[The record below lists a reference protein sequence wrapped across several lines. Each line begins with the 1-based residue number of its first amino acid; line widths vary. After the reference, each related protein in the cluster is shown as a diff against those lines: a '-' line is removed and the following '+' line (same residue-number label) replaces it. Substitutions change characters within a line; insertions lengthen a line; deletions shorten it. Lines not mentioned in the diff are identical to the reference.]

1 MAKGDTGIN
10 IARAFVEIVPSTKG
24 VGKAICDAFNNA
36 NNSVSQ
42 KGSES
47 GKKYAVGF
55 NQNVSKIG
63 SNIAQ
68 KLTSAN
74 STVIQKGSQAGTGY
88 ASTFS
93 QKAAGIGGKIQQA
106 LNSMAS
112 HAQKSGENAGSG
124 FAKGFGL
131 KMGMISGI
139 AQSVTSKIIGAF
151 GGITSEIM
159 SASDSAQKF
168 GATLQFAGVS
178 NKQIK
183 ELTKS
188 TQTYADK
195 TVYDLEDIRSTTAQL
210 ASNGVKGYDKL
221 AEAAGN
227 LNAIAGGNKETFKS
241 VAMVLTQTAGAGKLT
256 ADNWRQ
262 LSQAIPGAS
271 GKIQEQLKKNGVYTG
286 NFADAMRQGKIT
298 SEAFN
303 QALLDLGFNDVAVKA
318 AQSTVTIE
326 GAWGNLQASVVKA
339 GMVIFDSIK
348 GPTTQAMS
356 AIADAISDLTNSIQ
370 APLSAAIS
378 GAIDWFGKL
387 FAAMQNVGVF
397 ESFKAIWQSLCD
409 IFKEVFSIVGGWGA
423 LFPPESLSAALK
435 GVLDALNGALQVVKF
450 LTPALSPLIAAWAG
464 YAIAVKAAQIATSG
478 WSSVTKIA
486 TAAQAAFNVVMSMNP
501 IGAVVLALAALTGI
515 LVWFFTQTETGK
527 KVWQALCEGFS
538 QFIGGIGPAL
548 GIMWNGI
555 ISGFQGFINICSN
568 VCKAVQGVIQS
579 IVGTLSPIIST
590 VLGAIGAAF
599 GQLAQIIG
607 SAFAALPA
615 LFSQLGEALQGLW
628 NTISSIVEPLFE
640 QLAKII
646 GPTFSEFPALF
657 SQLGEALQDLWN
669 IFSTVLGAIGAA
681 FGQLAQIIESAFGQ
695 LAQIIGSAFAA
706 LPVLFSKLGAILQ
719 GVWNIVSNVAK
730 ALSIALLQPIQAVW
744 NFLQTVFSAVGQA
757 IQLVWQ
763 ALQPLINAIGT
774 LIPTAINIM
783 APLLQGAFSII
794 CTVFQTLGNIIAAVL
809 IPAFNAIIPI
819 VCAVAQTVG
828 GVLLAAFQA
837 IVGVI
842 QGVIQVFTGIIQF
855 IAGVFIGNWN
865 KCWQGIQNI
874 FGSIWTAIKSIVTG
888 VWNAISSLIQGGLQV
903 IQTVWNTVW
912 NAIKGI
918 GEAIWNGIKA
928 IIQTTLN
935 TISNVWNACWNGV
948 KSYFGTIWD
957 GIKNG
962 AKAGIDAVF
971 RFVTGLK
978 DRILG
983 FFSNAGQWLLNAG
996 RAILD
1001 GLLAG
1006 LRHAWQSV
1014 CNFVGGIGSWI
1025 AKHKGPISYDK
1036 KLLIPAGNA
1045 IMQGFSKGLGNSWQD
1060 VQKQVAGFTKQSG
1073 NWFNDSNAIRL
1084 KTTVAPPDGGWN
1096 AQQNQIAKVAA
1107 NYEVDASRTG
1117 LTKQDLYDAFDG
1129 VMSQGVALKLNGR
1142 GGEVMAGIL
1151 AKPMNNELNK
1161 MATLGR

>member
-1 MAKGDTGIN
+1 MARGDTGIN

-55 NQNVSKIG
+55 NQNISKIG

-74 STVIQKGSQAGTGY
+74 STVIRKGSQAGTGY

-93 QKAAGIGGKIQQA
+93 QKAAGIGSKLKQA
-106 LNSMAS
+106 FISIAS
-112 HAQKSGENAGSG
+112 RAQKSGENAGSG

-131 KMGMISGI
+131 KMGLISGI
-139 AQSVTSKIIGAF
+139 AQSVTSNILSAF
-151 GGITSEIM
+151 SGITSEIM
-159 SASDSAQKF
+159 NASDSAQKF
-168 GATLQFAGVS
+168 GATLQFAGAS
-178 NKQIK
+178 SKQIK

-286 NFADAMRQGKIT
+286 NFADAMRKGKIT

-356 AIADAISDLTNSIQ
+356 ALADAISNLTNSMQ

-378 GAIDWFGKL
+378 GVVGWFEKL

-409 IFKEVFSIVGGWGA
+409 IFKEVFNIAGGTWGA
-423 LFPPESLSAALK
+423 LFPPEALAAAIK
-435 GVLDALNGALQVVKF
+435 FICDVLNGVLQVVKA
-450 LTPALSPLIAAWAG
+450 LVPAIMPVIAAWAT
-464 YAIAVKAAQIATSG
+464 YKTAVA
-478 WSSVTKIA
+478 IA
-486 TAAQAAFNVVMSMNP
+486 TAAQTLFNFVMTMNP
-501 IGAVVLALAALTGI
+501 LGLVAVAIGAVVAALI
-515 LVWFFTQTETGK
+515 YFFTQTEQGRQM
-527 KVWQALCEGFS
+527 WQSLCDGFNDFM
-538 QFIGGIGPAL
+538 Q
-548 GIMWNGI
+548 
-555 ISGFQGFINICSN
+555 
-568 VCKAVQGVIQS
+568 
-579 IVGTLSPIIST
+579 
-590 VLGAIGAAF
+590 
-599 GQLAQIIG
+599 
-607 SAFAALPA
+607 
-615 LFSQLGEALQGLW
+615 
-628 NTISSIVEPLFE
+628 TISPS
-640 QLAKII
+640 
-646 GPTFSEFPALF
+646 
-657 SQLGEALQDLWN
+657 LQDAWN
-669 IFSTVLGAIGAA
+669 S
-681 FGQLAQIIESAFGQ
+681 
-695 LAQIIGSAFAA
+695 FADTLNDYTHTI
-706 LPVLFSKLGAILQ
+706 LPPLQ
-719 GVWNIVSNVAK
+719 DAWNS
-730 ALSIALLQPIQAVW
+730 LLD
-744 NFLQTVFSAVGQA
+744 LYK
-757 IQLVWQ
+757 
-763 ALQPLINAIGT
+763 ALQPVTGA
-774 LIPTAINIM
+774 
-783 APLLQGAFSII
+783 LQEAMMCLARVLGE
-794 CTVFQTLGNIIAAVL
+794 TLGPVFSTIGDLVKGL
-809 IPAFNAIIPI
+809 I
-819 VCAVAQTVG
+819 QTFSG
-828 GVLLAAFQA
+828 LCEFLSG
-837 IVGVI
+837 
-842 QGVIQVFTGIIQF
+842 VFTGD
-855 IAGVFIGNWN
+855 WS
-865 KCWQGIQNI
+865 KCWKGVQDIFSASWNANISFFNGVWKGIQNLFRDGLNNI
-874 FGSIWTAIKSIVTG
+874 SNIWNSS
-888 VWNAISSLIQGGLQV
+888 WNSISSFFS
-903 IQTVWNTVW
+903 N
-912 NAIKGI
+912 
-918 GEAIWNGIKA
+918 IWN
-928 IIQTTLN
+928 
-935 TISNVWNACWNGV
+935 
-948 KSYFGTIWD
+948 

-962 AKAGIDAVF
+962 AKAGVDAVF
-971 RFVTGLK
+971 RFVAGIK

-983 FFSNAGQWLLNAG
+983 FFSGAGRWLWNAGK
-996 RAILD
+996 AILD
-1001 GLLAG
+1001 GLLKG
-1006 LRHAWQSV
+1006 LKGAFDGVSK
-1014 CNFVGGIGSWI
+1014 FVGGIGDWI
-1025 AKHKGPISYDK
+1025 VRHKGPISYDK
-1036 KLLIPAGNA
+1036 KMLIPAGNA
-1045 IMQGFSKGLGNSWQD
+1045 IMQGFSKGLGESWQG

-1073 NWFNDSNAIRL
+1073 TWFNDANAIRL
-1084 KTTVAPPDGGWN
+1084 RTTVMSPDGGWN

-1129 VMSQGVALKLNGR
+1129 VMSQGVSLKLNGR

-1151 AKPMNNELNK
+1151 AKPMNNELSK

>member
-139 AQSVTSKIIGAF
+139 AQSVTSKILGAF

-286 NFADAMRQGKIT
+286 NFADAMREGKIT

-303 QALLDLGFNDVAVKA
+303 KALLDLGFNDVAVKA

-356 AIADAISDLTNSIQ
+356 AIADAISDLTNSMQ

-378 GAIDWFGKL
+378 GVIDWFGKL

-423 LFPPESLSAALK
+423 LFPPETLAVAIK
-435 GVLDALNGALQVVKF
+435 FICDVLNGVLQVVKA
-450 LTPALSPLIAAWAG
+450 LAPAIMPVIAAWAA
-464 YAIAVKAAQIATSG
+464 YKTAVA
-478 WSSVTKIA
+478 IA
-486 TAAQAAFNVVMSMNP
+486 TAVQTVFNAVMAMNP
-501 IGAVVLALAALTGI
+501 LGLIVIAIGAVVAALAY
-515 LVWFFTQTETGK
+515 FFTQTEQGRQM
-527 KVWQALCEGFS
+527 WQSLCDGFNDFT
-538 QFIGGIGPAL
+538 QTILPPLQDAWNAFAGTLNDFMQTILPFLQNA
-548 GIMWNGI
+548 WNG
-555 ISGFQGFINICSN
+555 FLDL
-568 VCKAVQGVIQS
+568 CK
-579 IVGTLSPIIST
+579 
-590 VLGAIGAAF
+590 
-599 GQLAQIIG
+599 
-607 SAFAALPA
+607 
-615 LFSQLGEALQGLW
+615 
-628 NTISSIVEPLFE
+628 
-640 QLAKII
+640 
-646 GPTFSEFPALF
+646 
-657 SQLGEALQDLWN
+657 
-669 IFSTVLGAIGAA
+669 
-681 FGQLAQIIESAFGQ
+681 
-695 LAQIIGSAFAA
+695 
-706 LPVLFSKLGAILQ
+706 
-719 GVWNIVSNVAK
+719 
-730 ALSIALLQPIQAVW
+730 
-744 NFLQTVFSAVGQA
+744 
-757 IQLVWQ
+757 
-763 ALQPLINAIGT
+763 ALQPVTDALKDS
-774 LIPTAINIM
+774 L
-783 APLLQGAFSII
+783 GALAK
-794 CTVFQTLGNIIAAVL
+794 VLGDTLGHVFSSIGD
-809 IPAFNAIIPI
+809 I
-819 VCAVAQTVG
+819 VK
-828 GVLLAAFQA
+828 
-837 IVGVI
+837 
-842 QGVIQVFTGIIQF
+842 GVIQVFKGLCEF
-855 IAGVFIGNWN
+855 LSGVFTGDWG
-865 KCWQGIQNI
+865 KCWQGIQDI
-874 FGSIWTAIKSIVTG
+874 FSGT
-888 VWNAISSLIQGGLQV
+888 WNAISSFF
-903 IQTVWNTVW
+903 TN
-912 NAIKGI
+912 
-918 GEAIWNGIKA
+918 IWNGIK
-928 IIQTTLN
+928 
-935 TISNVWNACWNGV
+935 NG
-948 KSYFGTIWD
+948 T
-957 GIKNG
+957 
-962 AKAGIDAVF
+962 KAGIDAVF
-971 RFVTGLK
+971 HFVTGLK
-978 DRILG
+978 DKILG
-983 FFSNAGQWLLNAG
+983 FFRGAGQWLLNAG
-996 RAILD
+996 KAILD
-1001 GLLAG
+1001 GFLKG
-1006 LRHAWQSV
+1006 LKGAWDGV
-1014 CNFVGGIGSWI
+1014 CNFVGGIGNWI
-1025 AKHKGPISYDK
+1025 AQHKGPISYDK

-1045 IMQGFSKGLGNSWQD
+1045 IMQGFSKGLGDSWQG

-1073 NWFNDSNAIRL
+1073 NWFNDTNAIRL
-1084 KTTVAPPDGGWN
+1084 RTTVMPPDGGWN

>member
-68 KLTSAN
+68 KITSAN

-106 LNSMAS
+106 LNSTAS

-139 AQSVTSKIIGAF
+139 AQSVTSKILGAF

-178 NKQIK
+178 SNQIK

-286 NFADAMRQGKIT
+286 NFADAMREGKIT

-303 QALLDLGFNDVAVKA
+303 KALLDLGFNDVAVKA

-356 AIADAISDLTNSIQ
+356 AIADAISDLTNSMQ

-378 GAIDWFGKL
+378 GVIDWFGKL

-423 LFPPESLSAALK
+423 LFPPETLAVAIK
-435 GVLDALNGALQVVKF
+435 FICDVLNGVLQVVKA
-450 LTPALSPLIAAWAG
+450 LAPAIMPVIAAWAA
-464 YAIAVKAAQIATSG
+464 YKTAVA
-478 WSSVTKIA
+478 IA
-486 TAAQAAFNVVMSMNP
+486 TAVQTVFNAVMAMNP
-501 IGAVVLALAALTGI
+501 LGLIVIAIGAVVAALAY
-515 LVWFFTQTETGK
+515 FFTQTEQGRQM
-527 KVWQALCEGFS
+527 WQSLCDGFNDFT
-538 QFIGGIGPAL
+538 QTILPPLQDAWNAFAGTLNDFMQTILPFLQNA
-548 GIMWNGI
+548 WNG
-555 ISGFQGFINICSN
+555 FLDL
-568 VCKAVQGVIQS
+568 CK
-579 IVGTLSPIIST
+579 
-590 VLGAIGAAF
+590 
-599 GQLAQIIG
+599 
-607 SAFAALPA
+607 
-615 LFSQLGEALQGLW
+615 
-628 NTISSIVEPLFE
+628 
-640 QLAKII
+640 
-646 GPTFSEFPALF
+646 
-657 SQLGEALQDLWN
+657 
-669 IFSTVLGAIGAA
+669 
-681 FGQLAQIIESAFGQ
+681 
-695 LAQIIGSAFAA
+695 
-706 LPVLFSKLGAILQ
+706 
-719 GVWNIVSNVAK
+719 
-730 ALSIALLQPIQAVW
+730 
-744 NFLQTVFSAVGQA
+744 
-757 IQLVWQ
+757 
-763 ALQPLINAIGT
+763 ALQPVTDALKDS
-774 LIPTAINIM
+774 L
-783 APLLQGAFSII
+783 GALAK
-794 CTVFQTLGNIIAAVL
+794 VLGDTLGPVFSTIGD
-809 IPAFNAIIPI
+809 I
-819 VCAVAQTVG
+819 VK
-828 GVLLAAFQA
+828 
-837 IVGVI
+837 
-842 QGVIQVFTGIIQF
+842 GVIQVFKGLCEF
-855 IAGVFIGNWN
+855 LSGVFTGDWG
-865 KCWQGIQNI
+865 KCWQGIQDI
-874 FGSIWTAIKSIVTG
+874 FSGT
-888 VWNAISSLIQGGLQV
+888 WNAISSFF
-903 IQTVWNTVW
+903 TN
-912 NAIKGI
+912 
-918 GEAIWNGIKA
+918 IWNGIK
-928 IIQTTLN
+928 
-935 TISNVWNACWNGV
+935 NG
-948 KSYFGTIWD
+948 T
-957 GIKNG
+957 
-962 AKAGIDAVF
+962 KAGIDAVF
-971 RFVTGLK
+971 HFVTGLK
-978 DRILG
+978 DKILG
-983 FFSNAGQWLLNAG
+983 FFRGAGQWLLNAG
-996 RAILD
+996 KAILD
-1001 GLLAG
+1001 GFLKG
-1006 LRHAWQSV
+1006 LKGAWDGV
-1014 CNFVGGIGSWI
+1014 CNFVGGIGNWI
-1025 AKHKGPISYDK
+1025 AQHKGPISYDK

-1045 IMQGFSKGLGNSWQD
+1045 IMQGFSKGLGDSWQG
-1060 VQKQVAGFTKQSG
+1060 VQKQVAGFTKQTG
-1073 NWFNDSNAIRL
+1073 NWFNDANAIRL
-1084 KTTVAPPDGGWN
+1084 RTTVMPPDGGWN

-1129 VMSQGVALKLNGR
+1129 VISQGVALKLNGR

>member
-68 KLTSAN
+68 KITSAN

-106 LNSMAS
+106 LNSTAS

-124 FAKGFGL
+124 FAKGFCL

-139 AQSVTSKIIGAF
+139 AQSVTSKILGAF

-178 NKQIK
+178 SNQIK

-303 QALLDLGFNDVAVKA
+303 QALLDLGFDDVAVKA

-356 AIADAISDLTNSIQ
+356 AIADAIGDLTNSMQ

-378 GAIDWFGKL
+378 GVVDWFGKL

-409 IFKEVFSIVGGWGA
+409 IFKEVFSIVGGWGT
-423 LFPPESLSAALK
+423 LFPPESLAVALK
-435 GVLDALNGALQVVKF
+435 VVLDLLNGVLQVVKF
-450 LTPALSPLIAAWAG
+450 LAPVLTPLAGIWLAWAG
-464 YAIAVKAAQIATSG
+464 AIKAVQIATAI
-478 WSSVTKIA
+478 WSTVTKIA
-486 TAAQAAFNVVMSMNP
+486 TAVQAAFNVVMNMNP
-501 IGAVVLALAALTGI
+501 IGALVAVIAAVVAGLI
-515 LVWFFTQTETGK
+515 WFFTQTEVGRK
-527 KVWQALCEGFS
+527 AWQSLCDAFMSFINTIGTAL
-538 QFIGGIGPAL
+538 QATLNDIGNAWNAGWNAVSSFFTNV
-548 GIMWNGI
+548 WNGI
-555 ISGFQGFINICSN
+555 QAAAQAAWNWLTSKLQSICQSISNAWSECWNAVSSFFSN
-568 VCKAVQGVIQS
+568 V
-579 IVGTLSPIIST
+579 
-590 VLGAIGAAF
+590 
-599 GQLAQIIG
+599 
-607 SAFAALPA
+607 
-615 LFSQLGEALQGLW
+615 
-628 NTISSIVEPLFE
+628 
-640 QLAKII
+640 
-646 GPTFSEFPALF
+646 
-657 SQLGEALQDLWN
+657 
-669 IFSTVLGAIGAA
+669 
-681 FGQLAQIIESAFGQ
+681 
-695 LAQIIGSAFAA
+695 
-706 LPVLFSKLGAILQ
+706 
-719 GVWNIVSNVAK
+719 
-730 ALSIALLQPIQAVW
+730 
-744 NFLQTVFSAVGQA
+744 
-757 IQLVWQ
+757 
-763 ALQPLINAIGT
+763 
-774 LIPTAINIM
+774 
-783 APLLQGAFSII
+783 
-794 CTVFQTLGNIIAAVL
+794 
-809 IPAFNAIIPI
+809 
-819 VCAVAQTVG
+819 
-828 GVLLAAFQA
+828 
-837 IVGVI
+837 
-842 QGVIQVFTGIIQF
+842 
-855 IAGVFIGNWN
+855 
-865 KCWQGIQNI
+865 
-874 FGSIWTAIKSIVTG
+874 
-888 VWNAISSLIQGGLQV
+888 
-903 IQTVWNTVW
+903 
-912 NAIKGI
+912 
-918 GEAIWNGIKA
+918 WNGIKSFGQSTWNW
-928 IIQTTLN
+928 ISS
-935 TISNVWNACWNGV
+935 TISNVLRGISNIWNSTWNCISSFFSNV
-948 KSYFGTIWD
+948 WN

-962 AKAGIDAVF
+962 AKAGVDAVF
-971 RFVTGLK
+971 HFIAGLK

-983 FFSNAGQWLLNAG
+983 FFSGAGQWLLNAG

-1014 CNFVGGIGSWI
+1014 CNFVSGIGSWI

-1045 IMQGFSKGLGNSWQD
+1045 IMQGFSKGLGDSWQG

-1084 KTTVAPPDGGWN
+1084 KTTVVPPDGGWN
-1096 AQQNQIAKVAA
+1096 SQQNQIAKVAA

>member
-139 AQSVTSKIIGAF
+139 AQSVTSKILGAF

-303 QALLDLGFNDVAVKA
+303 KALLDLGFNDVAVKA

-356 AIADAISDLTNSIQ
+356 ALADAIGNLTNSMQ

-378 GAIDWFGKL
+378 GVVGWFGKL

-397 ESFKAIWQSLCD
+397 ESFKAIWKSLCD
-409 IFKEVFSIVGGWGA
+409 IFKEVFSIAGGWGA
-423 LFPPESLSAALK
+423 LFPPEALAAALRV
-435 GVLDALNGALQVVKF
+435 VLDLLNGVLQVVKF
-450 LTPALSPLIAAWAG
+450 LAPVLTPLAGIWLAWAG
-464 YAIAVKAAQIATSG
+464 AIKAVQIATAI
-478 WSSVTKIA
+478 WSTVTKIA
-486 TAAQAAFNVVMSMNP
+486 TAVQAAFNVVMNMNP
-501 IGAVVLALAALTGI
+501 IGALVAVIAAVVAGLI
-515 LVWFFTQTETGK
+515 WFFTQTELGK
-527 KVWQALCEGFS
+527 
-538 QFIGGIGPAL
+538 
-548 GIMWNGI
+548 
-555 ISGFQGFINICSN
+555 
-568 VCKAVQGVIQS
+568 
-579 IVGTLSPIIST
+579 
-590 VLGAIGAAF
+590 
-599 GQLAQIIG
+599 QIW
-607 SAFAALPA
+607 
-615 LFSQLGEALQGLW
+615 QGLC
-628 NTISSIVEPLFE
+628 
-640 QLAKII
+640 
-646 GPTFSEFPALF
+646 
-657 SQLGEALQDLWN
+657 D
-669 IFSTVLGAIGAA
+669 
-681 FGQLAQIIESAFGQ
+681 
-695 LAQIIGSAFAA
+695 
-706 LPVLFSKLGAILQ
+706 
-719 GVWNIVSNVAK
+719 
-730 ALSIALLQPIQAVW
+730 
-744 NFLQTVFSAVGQA
+744 VFMSF
-757 IQLVWQ
+757 
-763 ALQPLINAIGT
+763 INAIGT
-774 LIPTAINIM
+774 A
-783 APLLQGAFSII
+783 LQA
-794 CTVFQTLGNIIAAVL
+794 TLS
-809 IPAFNAIIPI
+809 
-819 VCAVAQTVG
+819 
-828 GVLLAAFQA
+828 
-837 IVGVI
+837 
-842 QGVIQVFTGIIQF
+842 
-855 IAGVFIGNWN
+855 FIGNAWN
-865 KCWQGIQNI
+865 ACWNAVSSFFTNVWNGIQAAAQAAWNWLTSTFNSICQGI
-874 FGSIWTAIKSIVTG
+874 SSA
-888 VWNAISSLIQGGLQV
+888 WNACWNSISSFF
-903 IQTVWNTVW
+903 TN
-912 NAIKGI
+912 
-918 GEAIWNGIKA
+918 IWNGIKGFA
-928 IIQTTLN
+928 QGVWNGIKNTLSGVLN
-935 TISNVWNACWNGV
+935 GITGAWNACWNGI
-948 KSYFGTIWD
+948 KSFFTNIWT

-971 RFVTGLK
+971 HFVTGLK
-978 DRILG
+978 DKIFG
-983 FFSNAGQWLLNAG
+983 FFRGAGQWLINAG
-996 RAILD
+996 KAILD
-1001 GLLAG
+1001 GFLKG
-1006 LRHAWQSV
+1006 LKGAWDGV
-1014 CNFVGGIGSWI
+1014 CNFVGGIGNWI
-1025 AKHKGPISYDK
+1025 AEHKGPISYDK

-1045 IMQGFSKGLGNSWQD
+1045 IMQGFSKGLGDSWQGI
-1060 VQKQVAGFTKQSG
+1060 QKQVAGFTKQSG
-1073 NWFNDSNAIRL
+1073 NWFNDANAIRL
-1084 KTTVAPPDGGWN
+1084 RTTVMPPDGGWN

>member
-68 KLTSAN
+68 KITSAN

-106 LNSMAS
+106 LNSTAS

-139 AQSVTSKIIGAF
+139 AQSVTSKILGAF

-178 NKQIK
+178 SNQIK

-303 QALLDLGFNDVAVKA
+303 QALLDLGFDDVAVKA

-356 AIADAISDLTNSIQ
+356 AIADAIGDLTNSMQ

-378 GAIDWFGKL
+378 GVVDWFGKL

-423 LFPPESLSAALK
+423 LFPPEALAVALK
-435 GVLDALNGALQVVKF
+435 VVLDLLNGVLQVVKF
-450 LTPALSPLIAAWAG
+450 LAPVLTPLAGIWLAWAG
-464 YAIAVKAAQIATSG
+464 AIKAVQIATAI
-478 WSSVTKIA
+478 WSTVTKIA
-486 TAAQAAFNVVMSMNP
+486 TAVQAAFNVVMNMNP
-501 IGAVVLALAALTGI
+501 IGALVAVIAAVVAGLI
-515 LVWFFTQTETGK
+515 WFFTQTKLGQQI
-527 KVWQALCEGFS
+527 WQGLCDTFMSFINTIGAAL
-538 QFIGGIGPAL
+538 QATLNDIGNAWNAGWNSVSSFFTNI
-548 GIMWNGI
+548 WNGI
-555 ISGFQGFINICSN
+555 Q
-568 VCKAVQGVIQS
+568 KA
-579 IVGTLSPIIST
+579 
-590 VLGAIGAAF
+590 A
-599 GQLAQIIG
+599 
-607 SAFAALPA
+607 
-615 LFSQLGEALQGLW
+615 
-628 NTISSIVEPLFE
+628 
-640 QLAKII
+640 
-646 GPTFSEFPALF
+646 
-657 SQLGEALQDLWN
+657 
-669 IFSTVLGAIGAA
+669 
-681 FGQLAQIIESAFGQ
+681 
-695 LAQIIGSAFAA
+695 
-706 LPVLFSKLGAILQ
+706 
-719 GVWNIVSNVAK
+719 
-730 ALSIALLQPIQAVW
+730 QAVW
-744 NFLQTVFSAVGQA
+744 NWLTSKLQSICQSMSNAWSA
-757 IQLVWQ
+757 
-763 ALQPLINAIGT
+763 
-774 LIPTAINIM
+774 
-783 APLLQGAFSII
+783 
-794 CTVFQTLGNIIAAVL
+794 C
-809 IPAFNAIIPI
+809 
-819 VCAVAQTVG
+819 
-828 GVLLAAFQA
+828 
-837 IVGVI
+837 
-842 QGVIQVFTGIIQF
+842 
-855 IAGVFIGNWN
+855 
-865 KCWQGIQNI
+865 
-874 FGSIWTAIKSIVTG
+874 
-888 VWNAISSLIQGGLQV
+888 
-903 IQTVWNTVW
+903 
-912 NAIKGI
+912 
-918 GEAIWNGIKA
+918 WNGISSFFSNVWNDIKSFGQSTWNW
-928 IIQTTLN
+928 ISS
-935 TISNVWNACWNGV
+935 TISNVLRGISNIWNSTWNGISSFFSNV
-948 KSYFGTIWD
+948 WN

-962 AKAGIDAVF
+962 AKAGVDAVF
-971 RFVTGLK
+971 HFIAGLK
-978 DRILG
+978 DRIFG
-983 FFSNAGQWLLNAG
+983 FFSGAGQWLWNAG

-1006 LRHAWQSV
+1006 LRRAWQSV
-1014 CNFVGGIGSWI
+1014 CNFVSGIGSWI

-1045 IMQGFSKGLGNSWQD
+1045 IMQGFSKGLGESWQG

-1073 NWFNDSNAIRL
+1073 NWFNDANAIRL
-1084 KTTVAPPDGGWN
+1084 RTTIMPPDGGWN
-1096 AQQNQIAKVAA
+1096 AQQNQIAKVA

-1151 AKPMNNELNK
+1151 AKPINNELNK

>member
-139 AQSVTSKIIGAF
+139 AQSVTSKILGAF

-286 NFADAMRQGKIT
+286 NFADAMREGKIT

-303 QALLDLGFNDVAVKA
+303 KALLDLGFNDVAVKA

-356 AIADAISDLTNSIQ
+356 AIADAISDLTNSMQ

-378 GAIDWFGKL
+378 GVIDWFGKL

-423 LFPPESLSAALK
+423 LFPPETLAVAIK
-435 GVLDALNGALQVVKF
+435 FICDVLNGVLQVVKA
-450 LTPALSPLIAAWAG
+450 LAPAIMPVIAAWAA
-464 YAIAVKAAQIATSG
+464 YKTAVA
-478 WSSVTKIA
+478 IA
-486 TAAQAAFNVVMSMNP
+486 TAVQTVFNAVMAMNP
-501 IGAVVLALAALTGI
+501 LGLIVIAIGAVVAALAY
-515 LVWFFTQTETGK
+515 FFTQTEQGRQM
-527 KVWQALCEGFS
+527 WQSLCDGFNDFT
-538 QFIGGIGPAL
+538 QTILPPLQDAWNAFAGTLNDFMQTILPFLQNA
-548 GIMWNGI
+548 WNG
-555 ISGFQGFINICSN
+555 FLDL
-568 VCKAVQGVIQS
+568 CK
-579 IVGTLSPIIST
+579 
-590 VLGAIGAAF
+590 
-599 GQLAQIIG
+599 
-607 SAFAALPA
+607 
-615 LFSQLGEALQGLW
+615 
-628 NTISSIVEPLFE
+628 
-640 QLAKII
+640 
-646 GPTFSEFPALF
+646 
-657 SQLGEALQDLWN
+657 
-669 IFSTVLGAIGAA
+669 
-681 FGQLAQIIESAFGQ
+681 
-695 LAQIIGSAFAA
+695 
-706 LPVLFSKLGAILQ
+706 
-719 GVWNIVSNVAK
+719 
-730 ALSIALLQPIQAVW
+730 
-744 NFLQTVFSAVGQA
+744 
-757 IQLVWQ
+757 
-763 ALQPLINAIGT
+763 ALQPVTDALKDS
-774 LIPTAINIM
+774 L
-783 APLLQGAFSII
+783 GALAK
-794 CTVFQTLGNIIAAVL
+794 VLGDTLGHVFSTIGD
-809 IPAFNAIIPI
+809 I
-819 VCAVAQTVG
+819 VK
-828 GVLLAAFQA
+828 
-837 IVGVI
+837 
-842 QGVIQVFTGIIQF
+842 GVIQVFKGLCEF
-855 IAGVFIGNWN
+855 LSGVFTGDWG
-865 KCWQGIQNI
+865 KCWQGIQDI
-874 FGSIWTAIKSIVTG
+874 FSGT
-888 VWNAISSLIQGGLQV
+888 WNAISSFF
-903 IQTVWNTVW
+903 TN
-912 NAIKGI
+912 
-918 GEAIWNGIKA
+918 IWNGIR
-928 IIQTTLN
+928 
-935 TISNVWNACWNGV
+935 NG
-948 KSYFGTIWD
+948 T
-957 GIKNG
+957 
-962 AKAGIDAVF
+962 KAGIDAVF
-971 RFVTGLK
+971 HFVTGLK
-978 DRILG
+978 DKILG
-983 FFSNAGQWLLNAG
+983 FFRGAGQWLLNAG
-996 RAILD
+996 KAILD
-1001 GLLAG
+1001 GFLKSLKG
-1006 LRHAWQSV
+1006 AWGGV
-1014 CNFVGGIGSWI
+1014 CNFVGGIGNWI
-1025 AKHKGPISYDK
+1025 AQHKGPISYDK

-1045 IMQGFSKGLGNSWQD
+1045 IMQGFSKGLGDSWQG
-1060 VQKQVAGFTKQSG
+1060 VQKQVAGFTKQTG
-1073 NWFNDSNAIRL
+1073 NWFNDANAIRL
-1084 KTTVAPPDGGWN
+1084 RTTVMPPDGGWN

-1129 VMSQGVALKLNGR
+1129 VISQGVALKLNGR

>member
-1 MAKGDTGIN
+1 MARGDTGIN

-55 NQNVSKIG
+55 NQNISKIG

-74 STVIQKGSQAGTGY
+74 STVIRKGSQAGTGY

-93 QKAAGIGGKIQQA
+93 QKAAGIGGKLKQA
-106 LNSMAS
+106 FSYIAS
-112 HAQKSGENAGSG
+112 RAQKSGENAGSG

-131 KMGMISGI
+131 KMGLISGI
-139 AQSVTSKIIGAF
+139 AQSVTSNILGAF
-151 GGITSEIM
+151 SGITSEIM

-356 AIADAISDLTNSIQ
+356 AIADAIGNITNSMQ

-378 GAIDWFGKL
+378 GVVDWFGKL

-397 ESFKAIWQSLCD
+397 ESFKAMWQSLCD
-409 IFKEVFSIVGGWGA
+409 IFKEVFNIAGGTWGA
-423 LFPPESLSAALK
+423 LFPPKALAAAIK
-435 GVLDALNGALQVVKF
+435 FICDVLNGVLQVVKA
-450 LTPALSPLIAAWAG
+450 LVPAIMPVIAAWAA
-464 YAIAVKAAQIATSG
+464 YKTAVA
-478 WSSVTKIA
+478 IA
-486 TAAQAAFNVVMSMNP
+486 TAAQTLFNFVMTMNP
-501 IGAVVLALAALTGI
+501 LGLVAVAIGAVVAALI
-515 LVWFFTQTETGK
+515 YFFTQTEQGRQM
-527 KVWQALCEGFS
+527 WQSLCDGFNDFM
-538 QFIGGIGPAL
+538 Q
-548 GIMWNGI
+548 
-555 ISGFQGFINICSN
+555 
-568 VCKAVQGVIQS
+568 
-579 IVGTLSPIIST
+579 
-590 VLGAIGAAF
+590 
-599 GQLAQIIG
+599 
-607 SAFAALPA
+607 
-615 LFSQLGEALQGLW
+615 
-628 NTISSIVEPLFE
+628 TISPS
-640 QLAKII
+640 
-646 GPTFSEFPALF
+646 
-657 SQLGEALQDLWN
+657 LQDAWN
-669 IFSTVLGAIGAA
+669 S
-681 FGQLAQIIESAFGQ
+681 
-695 LAQIIGSAFAA
+695 FADTLNDYTHTI
-706 LPVLFSKLGAILQ
+706 LPPLQ
-719 GVWNIVSNVAK
+719 DAWNS
-730 ALSIALLQPIQAVW
+730 LLD
-744 NFLQTVFSAVGQA
+744 LYK
-757 IQLVWQ
+757 
-763 ALQPLINAIGT
+763 ALQPVTGA
-774 LIPTAINIM
+774 
-783 APLLQGAFSII
+783 LQEAMMCLARVLGE
-794 CTVFQTLGNIIAAVL
+794 TLGPV
-809 IPAFNAIIPI
+809 FNTIGDL
-819 VCAVAQTVG
+819 VKG
-828 GVLLAAFQA
+828 L
-837 IVGVI
+837 
-842 QGVIQVFTGIIQF
+842 IQVFSGLCEF
-855 IAGVFIGNWN
+855 LSGVFTGDWS
-865 KCWQGIQNI
+865 KCWKGIQDIFSASWNANSAFFNGVWKGIQNLFRDGLNNI
-874 FGSIWTAIKSIVTG
+874 SNIWNSS
-888 VWNAISSLIQGGLQV
+888 WNSISSFFS
-903 IQTVWNTVW
+903 N
-912 NAIKGI
+912 
-918 GEAIWNGIKA
+918 IWN
-928 IIQTTLN
+928 
-935 TISNVWNACWNGV
+935 
-948 KSYFGTIWD
+948 

-962 AKAGIDAVF
+962 AKAGVDAVF
-971 RFVTGLK
+971 RFVTGIK

-983 FFSNAGQWLLNAG
+983 FFSGAGRWLWNAGK
-996 RAILD
+996 AILD
-1001 GLLAG
+1001 GLLKG
-1006 LRHAWQSV
+1006 LKGAFDGVSK
-1014 CNFVGGIGSWI
+1014 FVGGIGDWI
-1025 AKHKGPISYDK
+1025 VRHKGPISYDK
-1036 KLLIPAGNA
+1036 KMLIPAGNA
-1045 IMQGFSKGLGNSWQD
+1045 IMQGFSKGLGESWQG
-1060 VQKQVAGFTKQSG
+1060 VQKQVAEFTKQSG
-1073 NWFNDSNAIRL
+1073 NWFNDTNAIRL
-1084 KTTVAPPDGGWN
+1084 RTTVMPPDGGWN

-1129 VMSQGVALKLNGR
+1129 VMSQGVSLKLNGR

-1151 AKPMNNELNK
+1151 AKPINNELSK

>member
-63 SNIAQ
+63 STIAQ

-93 QKAAGIGGKIQQA
+93 QKAEGIGGKIQQA
-106 LNSMAS
+106 FSSMVS
-112 HAQKSGENAGSG
+112 RAQKSGESAGSG

-303 QALLDLGFNDVAVKA
+303 KALLDLGFNDVAVKA

-356 AIADAISDLTNSIQ
+356 ALADAIGNLTNSMQ

-378 GAIDWFGKL
+378 GVVDWFGKL

-409 IFKEVFSIVGGWGA
+409 IFKEVFSIAGGWGA
-423 LFPPESLSAALK
+423 LFPPEALAAALRV
-435 GVLDALNGALQVVKF
+435 VLDLLNGVLQVVKF
-450 LTPALSPLIAAWAG
+450 LAPVLTPLAGIWLAWAG
-464 YAIAVKAAQIATSG
+464 AIKAVQIATAI
-478 WSSVTKIA
+478 WSTVTKIA
-486 TAAQAAFNVVMSMNP
+486 TAVQAAFNVVMNMNP
-501 IGAVVLALAALTGI
+501 IGALVAVIAAVVAGLI
-515 LVWFFTQTETGK
+515 WFFTQTELGK
-527 KVWQALCEGFS
+527 
-538 QFIGGIGPAL
+538 
-548 GIMWNGI
+548 
-555 ISGFQGFINICSN
+555 
-568 VCKAVQGVIQS
+568 
-579 IVGTLSPIIST
+579 
-590 VLGAIGAAF
+590 
-599 GQLAQIIG
+599 QIW
-607 SAFAALPA
+607 
-615 LFSQLGEALQGLW
+615 QGLC
-628 NTISSIVEPLFE
+628 
-640 QLAKII
+640 
-646 GPTFSEFPALF
+646 
-657 SQLGEALQDLWN
+657 D
-669 IFSTVLGAIGAA
+669 
-681 FGQLAQIIESAFGQ
+681 
-695 LAQIIGSAFAA
+695 
-706 LPVLFSKLGAILQ
+706 
-719 GVWNIVSNVAK
+719 
-730 ALSIALLQPIQAVW
+730 
-744 NFLQTVFSAVGQA
+744 VFMSF
-757 IQLVWQ
+757 
-763 ALQPLINAIGT
+763 INAIGT
-774 LIPTAINIM
+774 A
-783 APLLQGAFSII
+783 LQA
-794 CTVFQTLGNIIAAVL
+794 TLS
-809 IPAFNAIIPI
+809 
-819 VCAVAQTVG
+819 
-828 GVLLAAFQA
+828 
-837 IVGVI
+837 
-842 QGVIQVFTGIIQF
+842 
-855 IAGVFIGNWN
+855 FIGNAWN
-865 KCWQGIQNI
+865 ACWNAVSSFFTNVWNGIQAAAQAAWNWLTSTLNSICQGI
-874 FGSIWTAIKSIVTG
+874 SSA
-888 VWNAISSLIQGGLQV
+888 WNACWNGISSFF
-903 IQTVWNTVW
+903 NS
-912 NAIKGI
+912 
-918 GEAIWNGIKA
+918 IWNGIKGFA
-928 IIQTTLN
+928 QGIWNGIKNTLSGILN
-935 TISNVWNACWNGV
+935 GITGVWNACWNGI
-948 KSYFGTIWD
+948 KSFFSNIWN

-971 RFVTGLK
+971 HFVTGLK

-983 FFSNAGQWLLNAG
+983 FFRGAGQWLLNAG
-996 RAILD
+996 KAILD
-1001 GLLAG
+1001 GFLKG
-1006 LRHAWQSV
+1006 LKGAWDGV

-1025 AKHKGPISYDK
+1025 AQHKGPISYDK

-1045 IMQGFSKGLGNSWQD
+1045 IMQGFSKGLGDSWRG

-1073 NWFNDSNAIRL
+1073 NWFNDANAIRL
-1084 KTTVAPPDGGWN
+1084 RTTVMPPDGGWN

>member
-10 IARAFVEIVPSTKG
+10 VARAFVEIVPSTKG

-55 NQNVSKIG
+55 NQNISKIG

-106 LNSMAS
+106 LNSMAY
-112 HAQKSGENAGSG
+112 HAQKSGENAGNG

-227 LNAIAGGNKETFKS
+227 LNAIAGGNKDTFKS

-286 NFADAMRQGKIT
+286 NFADAMRNGKIT

-356 AIADAISDLTNSIQ
+356 AIADAIGDLTNSMQ

-378 GAIDWFGKL
+378 GVVDWFGKL
-387 FAAMQNVGVF
+387 FAAMQNVEVF

-423 LFPPESLSAALK
+423 LFPPESLAVAIK
-435 GVLDALNGALQVVKF
+435 FICDVLNGVLQVVKA
-450 LTPALSPLIAAWAG
+450 LAPAIMPVIAAWSA
-464 YAIAVKAAQIATSG
+464 YKTAVA
-478 WSSVTKIA
+478 IA
-486 TAAQAAFNVVMSMNP
+486 TAVQTVFNAVMAMNP
-501 IGAVVLALAALTGI
+501 LGLIVIAIGAVVAALTY
-515 LVWFFTQTETGK
+515 FFTQTEQGREM
-527 KVWQALCEGFS
+527 WQSLCDSFNNFT
-538 QFIGGIGPAL
+538 QTILPPLQDAWNAFACTLNDFTQMILPFLQNA
-548 GIMWNGI
+548 WNG
-555 ISGFQGFINICSN
+555 FLDL
-568 VCKAVQGVIQS
+568 CK
-579 IVGTLSPIIST
+579 
-590 VLGAIGAAF
+590 
-599 GQLAQIIG
+599 
-607 SAFAALPA
+607 
-615 LFSQLGEALQGLW
+615 
-628 NTISSIVEPLFE
+628 
-640 QLAKII
+640 
-646 GPTFSEFPALF
+646 
-657 SQLGEALQDLWN
+657 
-669 IFSTVLGAIGAA
+669 
-681 FGQLAQIIESAFGQ
+681 
-695 LAQIIGSAFAA
+695 
-706 LPVLFSKLGAILQ
+706 
-719 GVWNIVSNVAK
+719 
-730 ALSIALLQPIQAVW
+730 
-744 NFLQTVFSAVGQA
+744 
-757 IQLVWQ
+757 
-763 ALQPLINAIGT
+763 ALQPVTDALKDS
-774 LIPTAINIM
+774 L
-783 APLLQGAFSII
+783 GALAK
-794 CTVFQTLGNIIAAVL
+794 VLGDTLGPVFSTIGD
-809 IPAFNAIIPI
+809 I
-819 VCAVAQTVG
+819 VK
-828 GVLLAAFQA
+828 
-837 IVGVI
+837 
-842 QGVIQVFTGIIQF
+842 GVIQVFKGLCEF
-855 IAGVFIGNWN
+855 LSGVFTGDWG
-865 KCWQGIQNI
+865 KCWQGIQDI
-874 FGSIWTAIKSIVTG
+874 FSGT
-888 VWNAISSLIQGGLQV
+888 WNAISSFFTG
-903 IQTVWNTVW
+903 
-912 NAIKGI
+912 
-918 GEAIWNGIKA
+918 IWNGI
-928 IIQTTLN
+928 Q
-935 TISNVWNACWNGV
+935 
-948 KSYFGTIWD
+948 
-957 GIKNG
+957 NG

-983 FFSNAGQWLLNAG
+983 FFSGAGQWLLNAG

-1006 LRHAWQSV
+1006 LRRAWQSV
-1014 CNFVGGIGSWI
+1014 CNFVSGIGSWI

-1045 IMQGFSKGLGNSWQD
+1045 IMQGFSKGLGDSWQG

-1073 NWFNDSNAIRL
+1073 NWFNDANAIRL
-1084 KTTVAPPDGGWN
+1084 RTTVMPPDGGWN

>member
-68 KLTSAN
+68 KITSAN

-88 ASTFS
+88 AGTFS

-106 LNSMAS
+106 LNSTAS

-139 AQSVTSKIIGAF
+139 AQSVTSKILGAF

-178 NKQIK
+178 SNQIK

-210 ASNGVKGYDKL
+210 ASNGVANYDKL

-227 LNAIAGGNKETFKS
+227 LNAIAGGNKDTFKS

-286 NFADAMRQGKIT
+286 NFADAMRAGEIT

-356 AIADAISDLTNSIQ
+356 AIADAIGNLTNSMQ

-378 GAIDWFGKL
+378 GVVDWFGKL
-387 FAAMQNVGVF
+387 FTAMQNVEVF

-409 IFKEVFSIVGGWGA
+409 IFKEVFSIAGGMWNT
-423 LFPPESLSAALK
+423 LFPPETLAVAIK
-435 GVLDALNGALQVVKF
+435 FICDVLNGVLQVVKA
-450 LTPALSPLIAAWAG
+450 LAPAIMPVIAAWAA
-464 YAIAVKAAQIATSG
+464 YKAAVVIAT
-478 WSSVTKIA
+478 V
-486 TAAQAAFNVVMSMNP
+486 AQTVFNAVMAMNP
-501 IGAVVLALAALTGI
+501 LGLIVIAIGAVVAALAY
-515 LVWFFTQTETGK
+515 FFTQTEQGRQM
-527 KVWQALCEGFS
+527 WQSLCDGFNDFT
-538 QFIGGIGPAL
+538 QTILPPLQDAWNAFAGTLNDFMQTILPFLQNA
-548 GIMWNGI
+548 WNG
-555 ISGFQGFINICSN
+555 FLDL
-568 VCKAVQGVIQS
+568 CK
-579 IVGTLSPIIST
+579 
-590 VLGAIGAAF
+590 
-599 GQLAQIIG
+599 
-607 SAFAALPA
+607 
-615 LFSQLGEALQGLW
+615 
-628 NTISSIVEPLFE
+628 
-640 QLAKII
+640 
-646 GPTFSEFPALF
+646 
-657 SQLGEALQDLWN
+657 
-669 IFSTVLGAIGAA
+669 
-681 FGQLAQIIESAFGQ
+681 
-695 LAQIIGSAFAA
+695 
-706 LPVLFSKLGAILQ
+706 
-719 GVWNIVSNVAK
+719 
-730 ALSIALLQPIQAVW
+730 
-744 NFLQTVFSAVGQA
+744 
-757 IQLVWQ
+757 
-763 ALQPLINAIGT
+763 ALQPATDALKDS
-774 LIPTAINIM
+774 L
-783 APLLQGAFSII
+783 GALAK
-794 CTVFQTLGNIIAAVL
+794 VLGDTLGPVFSTIGD
-809 IPAFNAIIPI
+809 I
-819 VCAVAQTVG
+819 VKG
-828 GVLLAAFQA
+828 
-837 IVGVI
+837 I
-842 QGVIQVFTGIIQF
+842 IQVFKGLCEF
-855 IAGVFIGNWN
+855 LSGVFIGDWG
-865 KCWQGIQNI
+865 KCWQGVQDI
-874 FGSIWTAIKSIVTG
+874 FSGT
-888 VWNAISSLIQGGLQV
+888 WNAISSYFTG
-903 IQTVWNTVW
+903 
-912 NAIKGI
+912 
-918 GEAIWNGIKA
+918 IWN
-928 IIQTTLN
+928 
-935 TISNVWNACWNGV
+935 
-948 KSYFGTIWD
+948 

-971 RFVTGLK
+971 HFVTGLK

-983 FFSNAGQWLLNAG
+983 FFRGAGQWLWNAG

-1006 LRHAWQSV
+1006 LKRAWQSV
-1014 CNFVGGIGSWI
+1014 CNFVSGIGSWI

-1045 IMQGFSKGLGNSWQD
+1045 IMQGFSKGLGDSWQG

-1073 NWFNDSNAIRL
+1073 NWFNDANAIRL
-1084 KTTVAPPDGGWN
+1084 RTTVMPPDGGWN

-1129 VMSQGVALKLNGR
+1129 VMSQGITLKLNGR

>member
-106 LNSMAS
+106 LNSTAS

-139 AQSVTSKIIGAF
+139 AQSVTSKILGAF

-178 NKQIK
+178 SNQIK

-303 QALLDLGFNDVAVKA
+303 QALLDLGFDDVAVKA

-356 AIADAISDLTNSIQ
+356 AIADAIGDLTNSMQ

-378 GAIDWFGKL
+378 GVVDWFGKL

-423 LFPPESLSAALK
+423 LFPPEALAVALK
-435 GVLDALNGALQVVKF
+435 VVLDLLNGVLQVVKF
-450 LTPALSPLIAAWAG
+450 LAPVLTPLAGIWLAWAG
-464 YAIAVKAAQIATSG
+464 AIKAVQIATAI
-478 WSSVTKIA
+478 WSTVTKIA
-486 TAAQAAFNVVMSMNP
+486 TAVQAAFNVVMNMNP
-501 IGAVVLALAALTGI
+501 IGVLVAVIAAVVAGLI
-515 LVWFFTQTETGK
+515 WFFTQTKLGQQI
-527 KVWQALCEGFS
+527 WQGLCDTFMSFINTIGAAL
-538 QFIGGIGPAL
+538 QATLNDIGNAWNAGWNSVSSFFTNI
-548 GIMWNGI
+548 WNGI
-555 ISGFQGFINICSN
+555 Q
-568 VCKAVQGVIQS
+568 KA
-579 IVGTLSPIIST
+579 
-590 VLGAIGAAF
+590 A
-599 GQLAQIIG
+599 
-607 SAFAALPA
+607 
-615 LFSQLGEALQGLW
+615 
-628 NTISSIVEPLFE
+628 
-640 QLAKII
+640 
-646 GPTFSEFPALF
+646 
-657 SQLGEALQDLWN
+657 
-669 IFSTVLGAIGAA
+669 
-681 FGQLAQIIESAFGQ
+681 
-695 LAQIIGSAFAA
+695 
-706 LPVLFSKLGAILQ
+706 
-719 GVWNIVSNVAK
+719 
-730 ALSIALLQPIQAVW
+730 QAVW
-744 NFLQTVFSAVGQA
+744 NWLTSKLQSICQSMSNAWSA
-757 IQLVWQ
+757 
-763 ALQPLINAIGT
+763 
-774 LIPTAINIM
+774 
-783 APLLQGAFSII
+783 
-794 CTVFQTLGNIIAAVL
+794 C
-809 IPAFNAIIPI
+809 
-819 VCAVAQTVG
+819 
-828 GVLLAAFQA
+828 
-837 IVGVI
+837 
-842 QGVIQVFTGIIQF
+842 
-855 IAGVFIGNWN
+855 
-865 KCWQGIQNI
+865 
-874 FGSIWTAIKSIVTG
+874 
-888 VWNAISSLIQGGLQV
+888 
-903 IQTVWNTVW
+903 
-912 NAIKGI
+912 
-918 GEAIWNGIKA
+918 WNGISSFFSNVWNDIKSFGQSTWNW
-928 IIQTTLN
+928 ISS
-935 TISNVWNACWNGV
+935 TISNVLRGISNIWNSTWNGISSFFSNV
-948 KSYFGTIWD
+948 WN

-962 AKAGIDAVF
+962 AKAGVDAVF
-971 RFVTGLK
+971 HFIAGLK
-978 DRILG
+978 DRIFG
-983 FFSNAGQWLLNAG
+983 FFSGAGQWLWNAG

-1006 LRHAWQSV
+1006 LRRAWQSV
-1014 CNFVGGIGSWI
+1014 CNFVSGIGSWI

-1045 IMQGFSKGLGNSWQD
+1045 IMQGFSKGLGESWQG

-1073 NWFNDSNAIRL
+1073 NWFNDANAIRL
-1084 KTTVAPPDGGWN
+1084 RTTIMPPDGGWN
-1096 AQQNQIAKVAA
+1096 AQQNQIAKVA

>member
-63 SNIAQ
+63 SNITQ

-124 FAKGFGL
+124 FARGFGL

-210 ASNGVKGYDKL
+210 ASNGVANYDKL

-227 LNAIAGGNKETFKS
+227 LNAIAGGNKDTFKS

-286 NFADAMRQGKIT
+286 NFADAMREGKIT

-303 QALLDLGFNDVAVKA
+303 KALLDLGFNDVAVKA

-356 AIADAISDLTNSIQ
+356 ALADAIGNLTNSMQ

-378 GAIDWFGKL
+378 GVVDWFGKL

-409 IFKEVFSIVGGWGA
+409 IFKEVFSIAGGWGV
-423 LFPPESLSAALK
+423 LFPPEALAAALRV
-435 GVLDALNGALQVVKF
+435 VLDLLNGVLQVVKF
-450 LTPALSPLIAAWAG
+450 LAPVLTPLAGIWLAWAG
-464 YAIAVKAAQIATSG
+464 AIKAVQIATAI
-478 WSSVTKIA
+478 WSTVTKIA
-486 TAAQAAFNVVMSMNP
+486 TAVQAAFNIVMNMNP
-501 IGAVVLALAALTGI
+501 IGALVAVIAAVVAGLI
-515 LVWFFTQTETGK
+515 WFFTQTKLGQQI
-527 KVWQALCEGFS
+527 WQGLCDIFMSFINTIGTAL
-538 QFIGGIGPAL
+538 QATLNNIGNAWNAGWNA
-548 GIMWNGI
+548 MSSFFTNTWNGI
-555 ISGFQGFINICSN
+555 Q
-568 VCKAVQGVIQS
+568 KA
-579 IVGTLSPIIST
+579 
-590 VLGAIGAAF
+590 A
-599 GQLAQIIG
+599 
-607 SAFAALPA
+607 
-615 LFSQLGEALQGLW
+615 
-628 NTISSIVEPLFE
+628 
-640 QLAKII
+640 
-646 GPTFSEFPALF
+646 
-657 SQLGEALQDLWN
+657 
-669 IFSTVLGAIGAA
+669 
-681 FGQLAQIIESAFGQ
+681 
-695 LAQIIGSAFAA
+695 
-706 LPVLFSKLGAILQ
+706 
-719 GVWNIVSNVAK
+719 
-730 ALSIALLQPIQAVW
+730 QAVW
-744 NFLQTVFSAVGQA
+744 NWLASTLQ
-757 IQLVWQ
+757 
-763 ALQPLINAIGT
+763 
-774 LIPTAINIM
+774 
-783 APLLQGAFSII
+783 SI
-794 CTVFQTLGNIIAAVL
+794 C
-809 IPAFNAIIPI
+809 
-819 VCAVAQTVG
+819 
-828 GVLLAAFQA
+828 
-837 IVGVI
+837 
-842 QGVIQVFTGIIQF
+842 
-855 IAGVFIGNWN
+855 
-865 KCWQGIQNI
+865 QGI
-874 FGSIWTAIKSIVTG
+874 
-888 VWNAISSLIQGGLQV
+888 SS
-903 IQTVWNTVW
+903 
-912 NAIKGI
+912 A
-918 GEAIWNGIKA
+918 
-928 IIQTTLN
+928 
-935 TISNVWNACWNGV
+935 WNACWNGISSFFTNTWSGIKGFAQGV
-948 KSYFGTIWD
+948 WNGIKNTLSGVLNGITGAWNACWNGIKNFFSNIWN

-978 DRILG
+978 DKIFG
-983 FFSNAGQWLLNAG
+983 FFRGAGQWLVNAG
-996 RAILD
+996 KAILD
-1001 GLLAG
+1001 GFLRG
-1006 LRHAWQSV
+1006 LKGAWDGV
-1014 CNFVGGIGSWI
+1014 CNFVGGIGNWI
-1025 AKHKGPISYDK
+1025 AQHKGPISYDK

-1045 IMQGFSKGLGNSWQD
+1045 IMQGFSKGLGDSWQG
-1060 VQKQVAGFTKQSG
+1060 VQKQVADFTKQSG
-1073 NWFNDSNAIRL
+1073 NWFNDANAIRL
-1084 KTTVAPPDGGWN
+1084 RTTVMPPDGGWN

-1129 VMSQGVALKLNGR
+1129 VMSQGIALKLNGR

-1161 MATLGR
+1161 IATLGR

>member
-36 NNSVSQ
+36 NNNVSQ

-106 LNSMAS
+106 LNSTAS

-210 ASNGVKGYDKL
+210 ASNGVANYDKL

-303 QALLDLGFNDVAVKA
+303 KALLDLGFNDVAVKA

-356 AIADAISDLTNSIQ
+356 ALADAIGNLTNSMQ

-378 GAIDWFGKL
+378 GVVDWFGKL

-409 IFKEVFSIVGGWGA
+409 IFKEVFSIAGGMWNT
-423 LFPPESLSAALK
+423 LFPPEALAVAIK
-435 GVLDALNGALQVVKF
+435 FICDVLNGVLQVVKF
-450 LTPALSPLIAAWAG
+450 LAPVLTPLAGIWLAWAG
-464 YAIAVKAAQIATSG
+464 AIKAVQIATAI
-478 WSSVTKIA
+478 WSTVTKIA
-486 TAAQAAFNVVMSMNP
+486 TAVQAAFNVVMNMNP
-501 IGAVVLALAALTGI
+501 IGALVAVIAAVVAGLI
-515 LVWFFTQTETGK
+515 WFFTQTKLGQQI
-527 KVWQALCEGFS
+527 WQGLCDVFMSFINTIGTAL
-538 QFIGGIGPAL
+538 QATLNGIGNAWNA
-548 GIMWNGI
+548 GWNAMSSFFTNIWNGI
-555 ISGFQGFINICSN
+555 Q
-568 VCKAVQGVIQS
+568 KA
-579 IVGTLSPIIST
+579 
-590 VLGAIGAAF
+590 A
-599 GQLAQIIG
+599 
-607 SAFAALPA
+607 
-615 LFSQLGEALQGLW
+615 
-628 NTISSIVEPLFE
+628 
-640 QLAKII
+640 
-646 GPTFSEFPALF
+646 
-657 SQLGEALQDLWN
+657 
-669 IFSTVLGAIGAA
+669 
-681 FGQLAQIIESAFGQ
+681 
-695 LAQIIGSAFAA
+695 
-706 LPVLFSKLGAILQ
+706 
-719 GVWNIVSNVAK
+719 
-730 ALSIALLQPIQAVW
+730 
-744 NFLQTVFSAVGQA
+744 
-757 IQLVWQ
+757 
-763 ALQPLINAIGT
+763 
-774 LIPTAINIM
+774 
-783 APLLQGAFSII
+783 
-794 CTVFQTLGNIIAAVL
+794 
-809 IPAFNAIIPI
+809 
-819 VCAVAQTVG
+819 
-828 GVLLAAFQA
+828 
-837 IVGVI
+837 
-842 QGVIQVFTGIIQF
+842 
-855 IAGVFIGNWN
+855 
-865 KCWQGIQNI
+865 
-874 FGSIWTAIKSIVTG
+874 
-888 VWNAISSLIQGGLQV
+888 
-903 IQTVWNTVW
+903 QTVWNWLASTLQS
-912 NAIKGI
+912 ICQGI
-918 GEAIWNGIKA
+918 SSA
-928 IIQTTLN
+928 
-935 TISNVWNACWNGV
+935 WNACWNGI
-948 KSYFGTIWD
+948 SSFFNSIWNGIKGVAQSVWNGIKNTLSGVLNGITGAWNACWNGIKNFFSNIWN

-971 RFVTGLK
+971 HFVTGLK

-983 FFSNAGQWLLNAG
+983 FFRGAGQWLLNAG

-1001 GLLAG
+1001 GLLKG
-1006 LRHAWQSV
+1006 LKAAWDGI
-1014 CNFVGGIGSWI
+1014 CNFVGGIGNWI
-1025 AKHKGPISYDK
+1025 KDHKGPISYDK

-1045 IMQGFSKGLGNSWQD
+1045 IMQGFSKGLGDSWQG
-1060 VQKQVAGFTKQSG
+1060 VQKQVAGFSKQSG
-1073 NWFNDSNAIRL
+1073 NWFNDANAIRL
-1084 KTTVAPPDGGWN
+1084 RTTVIPPDGGWT

-1129 VMSQGVALKLNGR
+1129 VMSQGVSLKLNGR

>member
-303 QALLDLGFNDVAVKA
+303 KALLDLGFNDVAVKA

-356 AIADAISDLTNSIQ
+356 AIADAIGNLTNSMQ

-378 GAIDWFGKL
+378 GVIDWFGKL

-450 LTPALSPLIAAWAG
+450 LTPALSPLVAAWAG
-464 YAIAVKAAQIATSG
+464 YAIAVKAAQIATSA

-486 TAAQAAFNVVMSMNP
+486 TAIQAAFNAVMSMNP
-501 IGAVVLALAALTGI
+501 IGAVVLALAALTGA
-515 LVWFFTQTETGK
+515 LVWFFTQTDAGK
-527 KVWQALCEGFS
+527 KVWQSLCDGFS
-538 QFIGGIGPAL
+538 QFIGGIGSAL
-548 GIMWNGI
+548 SAIWNGI
-555 ISGFQGFINICSN
+555 VSSFQGFINICSN
-568 VCKAVQGVIQS
+568 VCAAVQGVVQS
-579 IVGTLSPIIST
+579 ITNFLSPVISAISSTVGT
-590 VLGAIGAAF
+590 AF
-599 GQLAQIIG
+599 GQLVQIV
-607 SAFAALPA
+607 
-615 LFSQLGEALQGLW
+615 
-628 NTISSIVEPLFE
+628 SS
-640 QLAKII
+640 
-646 GPTFSEFPALF
+646 TFSGFPALF
-657 SQLGEALQDLWN
+657 QQLGAAMQDLWN
-669 IFSTVLGAIGAA
+669 IISGVATTLGTT
-681 FGQLAQIIESAFGQ
+681 
-695 LAQIIGSAFAA
+695 
-706 LPVLFSKLGAILQ
+706 
-719 GVWNIVSNVAK
+719 
-730 ALSIALLQPIQAVW
+730 LLQAVQAVW
-744 NFLQTVFSAVGQA
+744 NFLQPVFSAVGQA

-809 IPAFNAIIPI
+809 MPAFNAIIPI

-855 IAGVFIGNWN
+855 IAGVFTGNWN

-874 FGSIWTAIKSIVTG
+874 FGGIWTAIKSVVTG

-971 RFVTGLK
+971 KFVTGLK

-983 FFSNAGQWLLNAG
+983 FFSGAGQWLWNAG
-996 RAILD
+996 KAILN
-1001 GLLAG
+1001 GLLKG
-1006 LRHAWQSV
+1006 LRAAWDGI

-1045 IMQGFSKGLGNSWQD
+1045 IMQGFSKGLGDSWQG

-1073 NWFNDSNAIRL
+1073 NWFNDANTIRL
-1084 KTTVAPPDGGWN
+1084 RTTVMPPDGGWN

>member
-1 MAKGDTGIN
+1 MARGDTGIN

-55 NQNVSKIG
+55 NQNISKIG

-68 KLTSAN
+68 KITSAN
-74 STVIQKGSQAGTGY
+74 STVMRKGSQAGTGY

-93 QKAAGIGGKIQQA
+93 QKAAGIGSKLKQA
-106 LNSMAS
+106 FISIAS
-112 HAQKSGENAGSG
+112 RAQKSGENAGSG
-124 FAKGFGL
+124 FAKGFDL
-131 KMGMISGI
+131 KMGLISGI
-139 AQSVTSKIIGAF
+139 AQSVTSNILGAF
-151 GGITSEIM
+151 SGITSEIM

-178 NKQIK
+178 SKQIK

-303 QALLDLGFNDVAVKA
+303 KALLDLGFNDVAVKA

-356 AIADAISDLTNSIQ
+356 ALADAISNLTNSMQ

-378 GAIDWFGKL
+378 GVIDWFGKL
-387 FAAMQNVGVF
+387 FAAMQNIGVF

-409 IFKEVFSIVGGWGA
+409 IFKEVFNIAGGTWGA
-423 LFPPESLSAALK
+423 LFPPEALAAAIK
-435 GVLDALNGALQVVKF
+435 FICDVLNGVLQVVKA
-450 LTPALSPLIAAWAG
+450 LVPAIMPVIAAWAA
-464 YAIAVKAAQIATSG
+464 YKTAVA
-478 WSSVTKIA
+478 IA
-486 TAAQAAFNVVMSMNP
+486 TAAQTLFNFVMAMNP
-501 IGAVVLALAALTGI
+501 LGLVVIAIDAVVAALAY
-515 LVWFFTQTETGK
+515 FFTQTEEGRKT
-527 KVWQALCEGFS
+527 WQSLCDGF
-538 QFIGGIGPAL
+538 
-548 GIMWNGI
+548 NEY
-555 ISGFQGFINICSN
+555 
-568 VCKAVQGVIQS
+568 IQ
-579 IVGTLSPIIST
+579 
-590 VLGAIGAAF
+590 
-599 GQLAQIIG
+599 
-607 SAFAALPA
+607 
-615 LFSQLGEALQGLW
+615 
-628 NTISSIVEPLFE
+628 TISP
-640 QLAKII
+640 
-646 GPTFSEFPALF
+646 P
-657 SQLGEALQDLWN
+657 LQDAWN
-669 IFSTVLGAIGAA
+669 S
-681 FGQLAQIIESAFGQ
+681 LADTLNDYTHKI
-695 LAQIIGSAFAA
+695 
-706 LPVLFSKLGAILQ
+706 LPPLQ
-719 GVWNIVSNVAK
+719 DEWNS
-730 ALSIALLQPIQAVW
+730 LLD
-744 NFLQTVFSAVGQA
+744 LYK
-757 IQLVWQ
+757 
-763 ALQPLINAIGT
+763 ALQPVTGA
-774 LIPTAINIM
+774 
-783 APLLQGAFSII
+783 LQEAMMCLARVLGE
-794 CTVFQTLGNIIAAVL
+794 TLGPV
-809 IPAFNAIIPI
+809 FNTIGDL
-819 VCAVAQTVG
+819 VKG
-828 GVLLAAFQA
+828 L
-837 IVGVI
+837 
-842 QGVIQVFTGIIQF
+842 IQVFSGLCEF
-855 IAGVFIGNWN
+855 LSGVFTGDWSKCWKGVQDIFSASWN
-865 KCWQGIQNI
+865 ANSSFFNGVWQGIQNLFRDGLNNI
-874 FGSIWTAIKSIVTG
+874 RNIWNSS
-888 VWNAISSLIQGGLQV
+888 WNSISSFFG
-903 IQTVWNTVW
+903 N
-912 NAIKGI
+912 
-918 GEAIWNGIKA
+918 IWN
-928 IIQTTLN
+928 
-935 TISNVWNACWNGV
+935 
-948 KSYFGTIWD
+948 

-962 AKAGIDAVF
+962 AKAGVDAVF

-983 FFSNAGQWLLNAG
+983 FFSGAGRWLINAGK
-996 RAILD
+996 AILD
-1001 GLLAG
+1001 GLLKG
-1006 LRHAWQSV
+1006 LKGAFNGVSK
-1014 CNFVGGIGSWI
+1014 FVGGIGDWI
-1025 AKHKGPISYDK
+1025 VRHKGPLSYDK
-1036 KLLIPAGNA
+1036 KMLIPAGNA
-1045 IMQGFSKGLGNSWQD
+1045 IMQGFSKGLGDSWQG

-1084 KTTVAPPDGGWN
+1084 RTTVMPPDGGWD

-1129 VMSQGVALKLNGR
+1129 VMSQGVSLKLNGR

>member
-88 ASTFS
+88 ASNFS

-124 FAKGFGL
+124 FAKGFSL

-139 AQSVTSKIIGAF
+139 AQSITSKIIGAF

-210 ASNGVKGYDKL
+210 ASNGVANYDKL

-227 LNAIAGGNKETFKS
+227 LNAIAGGNKDTFKS

-303 QALLDLGFNDVAVKA
+303 KALLDLGFNDVAVKA

-356 AIADAISDLTNSIQ
+356 AIADAIGNLTNSMQ

-378 GAIDWFGKL
+378 GVIDWFGKL

-409 IFKEVFSIVGGWGA
+409 IFKEVFSIAGGWGA

-486 TAAQAAFNVVMSMNP
+486 AAAQAAFNVVMSMNP
-501 IGAVVLALAALTGI
+501 IGAVVLALAALTGV

-538 QFIGGIGPAL
+538 QFISGVGSAL
-548 GIMWNGI
+548 GTVWNGI

-568 VCKAVQGVIQS
+568 VCKAVQGVTQS
-579 IVGTLSPIIST
+579 IAETLGPIFST

-599 GQLAQIIG
+599 GQFVQIIG
-607 SAFAALPA
+607 AAFGQFVQIIGVAFDALPA
-615 LFSQLGEALQGLW
+615 LFSKIGEALQSLW
-628 NTISSIVEPLFE
+628 DKISSTVGPLFE

-681 FGQLAQIIESAFGQ
+681 FIQ
-695 LAQIIGSAFAA
+695 LAQIIGVAFIA
-706 LPVLFSKLGAILQ
+706 LPVLFSQLGAILQ
-719 GVWNIVSNVAK
+719 
-730 ALSIALLQPIQAVW
+730 
-744 NFLQTVFSAVGQA
+744 
-757 IQLVWQ
+757 
-763 ALQPLINAIGT
+763 
-774 LIPTAINIM
+774 
-783 APLLQGAFSII
+783 
-794 CTVFQTLGNIIAAVL
+794 
-809 IPAFNAIIPI
+809 
-819 VCAVAQTVG
+819 
-828 GVLLAAFQA
+828 
-837 IVGVI
+837 
-842 QGVIQVFTGIIQF
+842 
-855 IAGVFIGNWN
+855 
-865 KCWQGIQNI
+865 
-874 FGSIWTAIKSIVTG
+874 
-888 VWNAISSLIQGGLQV
+888 
-903 IQTVWNTVW
+903 
-912 NAIKGI
+912 
-918 GEAIWNGIKA
+918 
-928 IIQTTLN
+928 
-935 TISNVWNACWNGV
+935 
-948 KSYFGTIWD
+948 
-957 GIKNG
+957 
-962 AKAGIDAVF
+962 
-971 RFVTGLK
+971 
-978 DRILG
+978 
-983 FFSNAGQWLLNAG
+983 
-996 RAILD
+996 
-1001 GLLAG
+1001 
-1006 LRHAWQSV
+1006 
-1014 CNFVGGIGSWI
+1014 
-1025 AKHKGPISYDK
+1025 
-1036 KLLIPAGNA
+1036 
-1045 IMQGFSKGLGNSWQD
+1045 
-1060 VQKQVAGFTKQSG
+1060 
-1073 NWFNDSNAIRL
+1073 
-1084 KTTVAPPDGGWN
+1084 
-1096 AQQNQIAKVAA
+1096 
-1107 NYEVDASRTG
+1107 
-1117 LTKQDLYDAFDG
+1117 
-1129 VMSQGVALKLNGR
+1129 
-1142 GGEVMAGIL
+1142 
-1151 AKPMNNELNK
+1151 
-1161 MATLGR
+1161 

>member
-10 IARAFVEIVPSTKG
+10 IARAFVEIVPSTKS

-106 LNSMAS
+106 LNSTAS

-210 ASNGVKGYDKL
+210 ASNGVANYDKL

-303 QALLDLGFNDVAVKA
+303 KALLDLGFNDVAVKA

-356 AIADAISDLTNSIQ
+356 AIADAIGNLTNSMQ

-378 GAIDWFGKL
+378 GVIDWFGKL
-387 FAAMQNVGVF
+387 FTAMQNVGVF

-409 IFKEVFSIVGGWGA
+409 IFKEVFNIAGGWGA

-464 YAIAVKAAQIATSG
+464 YTIAVEAAQIATFA
-478 WSSVTKIA
+478 WSSITKIA
-486 TAAQAAFNVVMSMNP
+486 TAIQAAFNVVMSMNP
-501 IGAVVLALAALTGI
+501 IGAVALALAALTGALI
-515 LVWFFTQTETGK
+515 WFFTQTDTGK
-527 KVWQALCEGFS
+527 KVWQTLCDGFS
-538 QFIGGIGPAL
+538 QFIGSIGPAL
-548 GIMWNGI
+548 SAIWGGIV
-555 ISGFQGFINICSN
+555 SGFQGFINICSN
-568 VCKAVQGVIQS
+568 VCTAVQEVAQS
-579 IVGTLSPIIST
+579 ITNFLSPVISAISSTVGT
-590 VLGAIGAAF
+590 AF
-599 GQLAQIIG
+599 GQLVQIV
-607 SAFAALPA
+607 
-615 LFSQLGEALQGLW
+615 
-628 NTISSIVEPLFE
+628 SSTLS
-640 QLAKII
+640 
-646 GPTFSEFPALF
+646 GFPALF
-657 SQLGEALQDLWN
+657 QQFGAAMQDLWN
-669 IFSTVLGAIGAA
+669 IISNVATVLGTT
-681 FGQLAQIIESAFGQ
+681 
-695 LAQIIGSAFAA
+695 
-706 LPVLFSKLGAILQ
+706 
-719 GVWNIVSNVAK
+719 
-730 ALSIALLQPIQAVW
+730 LLQAIQAVW
-744 NFLQTVFSAVGQA
+744 NFLQSVFSAVGQA
-757 IQLVWQ
+757 IQLIWQ
-763 ALQPLINAIGT
+763 FLQPLINAIGT

-783 APLLQGAFSII
+783 APLVQGAFSII
-794 CTVFQTLGNIIAAVL
+794 CTVIQTLGNIIVAVL
-809 IPAFNAIIPI
+809 MPAFNAIIPI
-819 VCAVAQTVG
+819 FCAVAQTVG

-855 IAGVFIGNWN
+855 IAGAFTGNWN

-874 FGSIWTAIKSIVTG
+874 FGGIWTAIKSVVTG

-912 NAIKGI
+912 NAIKSI
-918 GEAIWNGIKA
+918 GEAVWNGIKA
-928 IIQTTLN
+928 TIQTTLN

-948 KSYFGTIWD
+948 KNFFGTIWN

-978 DRILG
+978 DRIFG
-983 FFSNAGQWLLNAG
+983 FFRGAGQWLVNAG
-996 RAILD
+996 KAILD
-1001 GLLAG
+1001 GFLRG
-1006 LRHAWQSV
+1006 LKAAWDGV
-1014 CNFVGGIGSWI
+1014 CNFVGGIGNWI
-1025 AKHKGPISYDK
+1025 AQHKGPISYDK
-1036 KLLIPAGNA
+1036 KLLIPAGSA
-1045 IMQGFSKGLGNSWQD
+1045 IMQGFSKGLGDSWQG

-1073 NWFNDSNAIRL
+1073 NWFNDANAIRL
-1084 KTTVAPPDGGWN
+1084 RTTVMPPDGGWN

>member
-1 MAKGDTGIN
+1 MARGDTGIN

-55 NQNVSKIG
+55 NQNISKIG

-93 QKAAGIGGKIQQA
+93 QKAAGIGGKLQQA
-106 LNSMAS
+106 FSSMAS

-227 LNAIAGGNKETFKS
+227 LNAIAGGNKDTFKS
-241 VAMVLTQTAGAGKLT
+241 VAMVLTQTAGVGKLT

-356 AIADAISDLTNSIQ
+356 ALADAIGDLTNSMQ

-409 IFKEVFSIVGGWGA
+409 IFKEVFSIAGGMWNT
-423 LFPPESLSAALK
+423 LFPPEALAVAIK
-435 GVLDALNGALQVVKF
+435 FICDVLNGVLQVVKA
-450 LTPALSPLIAAWAG
+450 LAPAIMPV
-464 YAIAVKAAQIATSG
+464 IAVWAAYKTA
-478 WSSVTKIA
+478 VAIA
-486 TAAQAAFNVVMSMNP
+486 TAAQTVFNAVMAMNP
-501 IGAVVLALAALTGI
+501 LGLIVIAIGAVVAALAY
-515 LVWFFTQTETGK
+515 FFTQTEQGRQM
-527 KVWQALCEGFS
+527 WQSLCDGFNDFT
-538 QFIGGIGPAL
+538 QTILPPLQDAWNAFAGTLNDFMQTILPFLQNA
-548 GIMWNGI
+548 WNG
-555 ISGFQGFINICSN
+555 FLDL
-568 VCKAVQGVIQS
+568 CK
-579 IVGTLSPIIST
+579 
-590 VLGAIGAAF
+590 
-599 GQLAQIIG
+599 
-607 SAFAALPA
+607 
-615 LFSQLGEALQGLW
+615 
-628 NTISSIVEPLFE
+628 
-640 QLAKII
+640 
-646 GPTFSEFPALF
+646 
-657 SQLGEALQDLWN
+657 
-669 IFSTVLGAIGAA
+669 
-681 FGQLAQIIESAFGQ
+681 
-695 LAQIIGSAFAA
+695 
-706 LPVLFSKLGAILQ
+706 
-719 GVWNIVSNVAK
+719 
-730 ALSIALLQPIQAVW
+730 
-744 NFLQTVFSAVGQA
+744 
-757 IQLVWQ
+757 
-763 ALQPLINAIGT
+763 ALQPVTDALKDS
-774 LIPTAINIM
+774 L
-783 APLLQGAFSII
+783 GALAK
-794 CTVFQTLGNIIAAVL
+794 VLGDTLGHVFSTIGD
-809 IPAFNAIIPI
+809 I
-819 VCAVAQTVG
+819 VK
-828 GVLLAAFQA
+828 
-837 IVGVI
+837 
-842 QGVIQVFTGIIQF
+842 GVIQVFKGLCEF
-855 IAGVFIGNWN
+855 LSGVFTGDWG
-865 KCWQGIQNI
+865 KCWQGIQDI
-874 FGSIWTAIKSIVTG
+874 FSGTWK
-888 VWNAISSLIQGGLQV
+888 AISSFFTG
-903 IQTVWNTVW
+903 
-912 NAIKGI
+912 
-918 GEAIWNGIKA
+918 IWNGI
-928 IIQTTLN
+928 Q
-935 TISNVWNACWNGV
+935 
-948 KSYFGTIWD
+948 
-957 GIKNG
+957 NG

-983 FFSNAGQWLLNAG
+983 FFSGAGQWLWNAG

-1006 LRHAWQSV
+1006 LRRAWQSV
-1014 CNFVGGIGSWI
+1014 CNFVSGIGSWI

-1045 IMQGFSKGLGNSWQD
+1045 IMQGFSKGLGDSWQG

-1073 NWFNDSNAIRL
+1073 NWFNGANAIRL
-1084 KTTVAPPDGGWN
+1084 RTTVTPPDGGWN

>member
-139 AQSVTSKIIGAF
+139 AQSVTSKILGAF

-178 NKQIK
+178 SNQIK

-210 ASNGVKGYDKL
+210 ASNGVANYDKL

-227 LNAIAGGNKETFKS
+227 LNAIAGGNKDTFKS

-286 NFADAMRQGKIT
+286 NFADAMREGKIT

-303 QALLDLGFNDVAVKA
+303 KALLDLGFNDVAVKA

-356 AIADAISDLTNSIQ
+356 AIADAISDLTNSMQ

-378 GAIDWFGKL
+378 GVIDWFGKL
-387 FAAMQNVGVF
+387 FAAMQNVEVF

-409 IFKEVFSIVGGWGA
+409 IFKEVFSIVGGWGT
-423 LFPPESLSAALK
+423 LFPPETLAVAIK
-435 GVLDALNGALQVVKF
+435 FICDVLNGVLQVVKA
-450 LTPALSPLIAAWAG
+450 LAPAIMPVIAAWAA
-464 YAIAVKAAQIATSG
+464 YKTAVA
-478 WSSVTKIA
+478 IA
-486 TAAQAAFNVVMSMNP
+486 TAVQTVFNAVMAMNP
-501 IGAVVLALAALTGI
+501 LGLIVIAIGAVVAALAY
-515 LVWFFTQTETGK
+515 FFTQTEQGRQM
-527 KVWQALCEGFS
+527 WQSLCDGFNDFT
-538 QFIGGIGPAL
+538 QTILPPLQDAWNAFAGTLNDFMQTILPFLQNA
-548 GIMWNGI
+548 WNG
-555 ISGFQGFINICSN
+555 FLDL
-568 VCKAVQGVIQS
+568 CK
-579 IVGTLSPIIST
+579 
-590 VLGAIGAAF
+590 
-599 GQLAQIIG
+599 
-607 SAFAALPA
+607 
-615 LFSQLGEALQGLW
+615 
-628 NTISSIVEPLFE
+628 
-640 QLAKII
+640 
-646 GPTFSEFPALF
+646 
-657 SQLGEALQDLWN
+657 
-669 IFSTVLGAIGAA
+669 
-681 FGQLAQIIESAFGQ
+681 
-695 LAQIIGSAFAA
+695 
-706 LPVLFSKLGAILQ
+706 
-719 GVWNIVSNVAK
+719 
-730 ALSIALLQPIQAVW
+730 
-744 NFLQTVFSAVGQA
+744 
-757 IQLVWQ
+757 
-763 ALQPLINAIGT
+763 ALQPVTDALKDS
-774 LIPTAINIM
+774 L
-783 APLLQGAFSII
+783 GALAK
-794 CTVFQTLGNIIAAVL
+794 VLGDTLGPVFSTIGD
-809 IPAFNAIIPI
+809 I
-819 VCAVAQTVG
+819 VK
-828 GVLLAAFQA
+828 
-837 IVGVI
+837 
-842 QGVIQVFTGIIQF
+842 GVIQVFKGLCEF
-855 IAGVFIGNWN
+855 LSGVFTGDWG
-865 KCWQGIQNI
+865 KCWQGIQDI
-874 FGSIWTAIKSIVTG
+874 FSGT
-888 VWNAISSLIQGGLQV
+888 WNAISSYF
-903 IQTVWNTVW
+903 TN
-912 NAIKGI
+912 
-918 GEAIWNGIKA
+918 IWNGI
-928 IIQTTLN
+928 N
-935 TISNVWNACWNGV
+935 NG
-948 KSYFGTIWD
+948 T
-957 GIKNG
+957 
-962 AKAGIDAVF
+962 KAGIDAVF
-971 RFVTGLK
+971 HFVTGLK
-978 DRILG
+978 DKILG
-983 FFSNAGQWLLNAG
+983 FFRGAGQWLLNAG
-996 RAILD
+996 KAILD
-1001 GLLAG
+1001 GFLKG
-1006 LRHAWQSV
+1006 LKGAWDGV
-1014 CNFVGGIGSWI
+1014 CNFVGGIGNWI
-1025 AKHKGPISYDK
+1025 AQHKGPISYDK

-1045 IMQGFSKGLGNSWQD
+1045 IMQGFSKGLGDSWQG

-1084 KTTVAPPDGGWN
+1084 KTTVVPPDGGWN

-1107 NYEVDASRTG
+1107 NYEVDASKTG

>member
-93 QKAAGIGGKIQQA
+93 QKAAGIGGKLQQA
-106 LNSMAS
+106 FSSMAS

-139 AQSVTSKIIGAF
+139 AQSVTSKILGAF

-178 NKQIK
+178 SNQIK

-241 VAMVLTQTAGAGKLT
+241 VALVLTQTAGAGKLT

-286 NFADAMRQGKIT
+286 NFADAMRQGKIS

-303 QALLDLGFNDVAVKA
+303 KALLDLGFNDVAVKA

-356 AIADAISDLTNSIQ
+356 AIADAISDLTNSMQ

-409 IFKEVFSIVGGWGA
+409 IFKEVFSIAGGMWNA
-423 LFPPESLSAALK
+423 LFPPEALAAAIK
-435 GVLDALNGALQVVKF
+435 FICDVLNGVLQVVKA
-450 LTPALSPLIAAWAG
+450 LAPAIMPVIAAWAA
-464 YAIAVKAAQIATSG
+464 YKAAVVIAT
-478 WSSVTKIA
+478 V
-486 TAAQAAFNVVMSMNP
+486 AQTVFNAVMAMNP
-501 IGAVVLALAALTGI
+501 LGLIVIAIGAVVAALAY
-515 LVWFFTQTETGK
+515 FFTQTEQGREM
-527 KVWQALCEGFS
+527 WQSLCDSFNNFTQTILPPLQDAWNAFLDLCKELQPATDALKDAF
-538 QFIGGIGPAL
+538 GGLA
-548 GIMWNGI
+548 
-555 ISGFQGFINICSN
+555 Q
-568 VCKAVQGVIQS
+568 
-579 IVGTLSPIIST
+579 
-590 VLGAIGAAF
+590 VLGDT
-599 GQLAQIIG
+599 
-607 SAFAALPA
+607 
-615 LFSQLGEALQGLW
+615 LGP
-628 NTISSIVEPLFE
+628 V
-640 QLAKII
+640 
-646 GPTFSEFPALF
+646 
-657 SQLGEALQDLWN
+657 
-669 IFSTVLGAIGAA
+669 FSTIGD
-681 FGQLAQIIESAFGQ
+681 
-695 LAQIIGSAFAA
+695 
-706 LPVLFSKLGAILQ
+706 
-719 GVWNIVSNVAK
+719 IVK
-730 ALSIALLQPIQAVW
+730 
-744 NFLQTVFSAVGQA
+744 
-757 IQLVWQ
+757 
-763 ALQPLINAIGT
+763 
-774 LIPTAINIM
+774 
-783 APLLQGAFSII
+783 
-794 CTVFQTLGNIIAAVL
+794 
-809 IPAFNAIIPI
+809 
-819 VCAVAQTVG
+819 
-828 GVLLAAFQA
+828 
-837 IVGVI
+837 
-842 QGVIQVFTGIIQF
+842 GVIQVFKGLCEF
-855 IAGVFIGNWN
+855 LSGVFTGDWG
-865 KCWQGIQNI
+865 KCWQGIQDI
-874 FGSIWTAIKSIVTG
+874 FSG
-888 VWNAISSLIQGGLQV
+888 VWNAISSFFSGVWRGMQNLFSDGLRF
-903 IQTVWNTVW
+903 ISNIWNST
-912 NAIKGI
+912 
-918 GEAIWNGIKA
+918 WNGISSFFTG
-928 IIQTTLN
+928 I
-935 TISNVWNACWNGV
+935 WN
-948 KSYFGTIWD
+948 

-983 FFSNAGQWLLNAG
+983 FFSGAGQWLWNAG

-1006 LRHAWQSV
+1006 LKRAWQSV
-1014 CNFVGGIGSWI
+1014 CNFVSGIGSWI

-1045 IMQGFSKGLGNSWQD
+1045 IMQGFSKGLGDSWQG

-1073 NWFNDSNAIRL
+1073 NWFNDANSIRL
-1084 KTTVAPPDGGWN
+1084 RTTVMPPDGGWN

-1161 MATLGR
+1161 IATLGR

>member
-74 STVIQKGSQAGTGY
+74 STVIRKGSQAGTGY

-124 FAKGFGL
+124 FAKGFSL

-139 AQSVTSKIIGAF
+139 AQSITSKIIGAF

-159 SASDSAQKF
+159 NASDSAQKF

-286 NFADAMRQGKIT
+286 NFADAMRQGKIS

-303 QALLDLGFNDVAVKA
+303 KALLDLGFNDVAVKA

-356 AIADAISDLTNSIQ
+356 ALADAIGDLTNSMQ

-409 IFKEVFSIVGGWGA
+409 IFKEVFSIAGGMWNT
-423 LFPPESLSAALK
+423 LFPPETLAVAIK
-435 GVLDALNGALQVVKF
+435 FICDVLNGVLQVVKA
-450 LTPALSPLIAAWAG
+450 LAPAIMPVIAAWAA
-464 YAIAVKAAQIATSG
+464 YKAAVVIAT
-478 WSSVTKIA
+478 V
-486 TAAQAAFNVVMSMNP
+486 AQTVFNAVMAMNP
-501 IGAVVLALAALTGI
+501 LGLIVIAIGAVVAALAY
-515 LVWFFTQTETGK
+515 FFTQTEQGRQM
-527 KVWQALCEGFS
+527 WQSLCDGFNDFT
-538 QFIGGIGPAL
+538 QTILPPLQDAWNAFAGTLNDFMQTILPFLQNA
-548 GIMWNGI
+548 WNG
-555 ISGFQGFINICSN
+555 FLDL
-568 VCKAVQGVIQS
+568 CK
-579 IVGTLSPIIST
+579 
-590 VLGAIGAAF
+590 
-599 GQLAQIIG
+599 
-607 SAFAALPA
+607 
-615 LFSQLGEALQGLW
+615 
-628 NTISSIVEPLFE
+628 
-640 QLAKII
+640 
-646 GPTFSEFPALF
+646 
-657 SQLGEALQDLWN
+657 
-669 IFSTVLGAIGAA
+669 
-681 FGQLAQIIESAFGQ
+681 
-695 LAQIIGSAFAA
+695 
-706 LPVLFSKLGAILQ
+706 
-719 GVWNIVSNVAK
+719 
-730 ALSIALLQPIQAVW
+730 
-744 NFLQTVFSAVGQA
+744 
-757 IQLVWQ
+757 
-763 ALQPLINAIGT
+763 ALQPATDALKDS
-774 LIPTAINIM
+774 L
-783 APLLQGAFSII
+783 GALAK
-794 CTVFQTLGNIIAAVL
+794 VLGDTLGPVFSTIGD
-809 IPAFNAIIPI
+809 I
-819 VCAVAQTVG
+819 VKG
-828 GVLLAAFQA
+828 
-837 IVGVI
+837 I
-842 QGVIQVFTGIIQF
+842 IQVFKGLCEF
-855 IAGVFIGNWN
+855 LSGVFTGDWG
-865 KCWQGIQNI
+865 KCWQGVQDI
-874 FGSIWTAIKSIVTG
+874 FSGT
-888 VWNAISSLIQGGLQV
+888 WNAISSYFTG
-903 IQTVWNTVW
+903 
-912 NAIKGI
+912 
-918 GEAIWNGIKA
+918 IWN
-928 IIQTTLN
+928 
-935 TISNVWNACWNGV
+935 
-948 KSYFGTIWD
+948 

-971 RFVTGLK
+971 HFVTGLK

-983 FFSNAGQWLLNAG
+983 FFRGAGQWLWNAG

-1006 LRHAWQSV
+1006 LKRAWQSV

-1045 IMQGFSKGLGNSWQD
+1045 IMQGFSKGLGNSWQG

-1084 KTTVAPPDGGWN
+1084 KTTVVPPDGGWN

-1129 VMSQGVALKLNGR
+1129 VMSQGITLKLNGR

>member
-1 MAKGDTGIN
+1 MARGDTGIN

-24 VGKAICDAFNNA
+24 VGKAICDAFSNA

-55 NQNVSKIG
+55 NQNISKIG

-112 HAQKSGENAGSG
+112 HAQKSGENAGNG

-139 AQSVTSKIIGAF
+139 AQSVTSKILGAF

-286 NFADAMRQGKIT
+286 NFADAMREGKIT

-339 GMVIFDSIK
+339 GMIIFDSIK

-356 AIADAISDLTNSIQ
+356 AIADAIGNLTNSMQ

-378 GAIDWFGKL
+378 GVIDWFGKL

-409 IFKEVFSIVGGWGA
+409 IFKEIFSIAEGTWST
-423 LFPPESLSAALK
+423 LFPPEALAAAIK
-435 GVLDALNGALQVVKF
+435 FICDVLNGVLQVVKA
-450 LTPALSPLIAAWAG
+450 LAPAIMPVIAAWAA
-464 YAIAVKAAQIATSG
+464 YKAAVVIAT
-478 WSSVTKIA
+478 V
-486 TAAQAAFNVVMSMNP
+486 AQTVFNAVMAMNP
-501 IGAVVLALAALTGI
+501 LGLTVIAIGAVVAALTY
-515 LVWFFTQTETGK
+515 FFTQTEQGRQM
-527 KVWQALCEGFS
+527 WQSLCDGFNDFT
-538 QFIGGIGPAL
+538 QTILPPLQDAWNAFACTLNDFTQMILPFLQNA
-548 GIMWNGI
+548 WNG
-555 ISGFQGFINICSN
+555 FLDL
-568 VCKAVQGVIQS
+568 CK
-579 IVGTLSPIIST
+579 
-590 VLGAIGAAF
+590 
-599 GQLAQIIG
+599 
-607 SAFAALPA
+607 
-615 LFSQLGEALQGLW
+615 
-628 NTISSIVEPLFE
+628 
-640 QLAKII
+640 
-646 GPTFSEFPALF
+646 
-657 SQLGEALQDLWN
+657 
-669 IFSTVLGAIGAA
+669 
-681 FGQLAQIIESAFGQ
+681 
-695 LAQIIGSAFAA
+695 
-706 LPVLFSKLGAILQ
+706 
-719 GVWNIVSNVAK
+719 
-730 ALSIALLQPIQAVW
+730 
-744 NFLQTVFSAVGQA
+744 
-757 IQLVWQ
+757 
-763 ALQPLINAIGT
+763 ALQPVTDALKDS
-774 LIPTAINIM
+774 L
-783 APLLQGAFSII
+783 GALAK
-794 CTVFQTLGNIIAAVL
+794 VLGDTLGPVFSTIGD
-809 IPAFNAIIPI
+809 I
-819 VCAVAQTVG
+819 VK
-828 GVLLAAFQA
+828 
-837 IVGVI
+837 
-842 QGVIQVFTGIIQF
+842 GVIQVFKGLCEF
-855 IAGVFIGNWN
+855 LSGVFTGDWG
-865 KCWQGIQNI
+865 KCWQGIQDI
-874 FGSIWTAIKSIVTG
+874 FSGT
-888 VWNAISSLIQGGLQV
+888 WNAISSFFTG
-903 IQTVWNTVW
+903 
-912 NAIKGI
+912 
-918 GEAIWNGIKA
+918 IWNGI
-928 IIQTTLN
+928 Q
-935 TISNVWNACWNGV
+935 
-948 KSYFGTIWD
+948 
-957 GIKNG
+957 NG

-983 FFSNAGQWLLNAG
+983 FFSGAGQWLWNAG

-1006 LRHAWQSV
+1006 LRRAWQSV

-1036 KLLIPAGNA
+1036 KLLIPAGNS
-1045 IMQGFSKGLGNSWQD
+1045 IMQGFSKGLGDSWQG

-1073 NWFNDSNAIRL
+1073 NWFNDANAIRL
-1084 KTTVAPPDGGWN
+1084 RTTVIPPDGGWN

-1129 VMSQGVALKLNGR
+1129 VMSQGIALKLNGR

>member
-42 KGSES
+42 K
-47 GKKYAVGF
+47 
-55 NQNVSKIG
+55 
-63 SNIAQ
+63 
-68 KLTSAN
+68 
-74 STVIQKGSQAGTGY
+74 
-88 ASTFS
+88 
-93 QKAAGIGGKIQQA
+93 AAGIGGKIQQA
-106 LNSMAS
+106 LNSTAS

-124 FAKGFGL
+124 FAKGFCL

-139 AQSVTSKIIGAF
+139 AQSVTSKILGAF

-178 NKQIK
+178 SNQIK

-303 QALLDLGFNDVAVKA
+303 QALLDLGFDDVAVKA

-356 AIADAISDLTNSIQ
+356 AIADAIGDLTNSMQ

-378 GAIDWFGKL
+378 GVVDWFGKL

-409 IFKEVFSIVGGWGA
+409 IFKEVFSIVGGWGT
-423 LFPPESLSAALK
+423 LFPPESLAVALK
-435 GVLDALNGALQVVKF
+435 VVLDLLNGVLQVVKF
-450 LTPALSPLIAAWAG
+450 LAPVLTPLAGIWLAWAG
-464 YAIAVKAAQIATSG
+464 AIKAVQIATAI
-478 WSSVTKIA
+478 WSTVTKIA
-486 TAAQAAFNVVMSMNP
+486 TAVQAAFNVVMNMNP
-501 IGAVVLALAALTGI
+501 IGALVAVIAAVVAGLI
-515 LVWFFTQTETGK
+515 WFFTQTEVGRK
-527 KVWQALCEGFS
+527 AWQSLCDAFMSFINTIGAAL
-538 QFIGGIGPAL
+538 QATLNDIGNAWNAGWNAVSSFFTNV
-548 GIMWNGI
+548 WNGI
-555 ISGFQGFINICSN
+555 QAAAQAAWNWLTSKLQSICQSISNAWSECWNAVSSFFSN
-568 VCKAVQGVIQS
+568 V
-579 IVGTLSPIIST
+579 
-590 VLGAIGAAF
+590 
-599 GQLAQIIG
+599 
-607 SAFAALPA
+607 
-615 LFSQLGEALQGLW
+615 
-628 NTISSIVEPLFE
+628 
-640 QLAKII
+640 
-646 GPTFSEFPALF
+646 
-657 SQLGEALQDLWN
+657 
-669 IFSTVLGAIGAA
+669 
-681 FGQLAQIIESAFGQ
+681 
-695 LAQIIGSAFAA
+695 
-706 LPVLFSKLGAILQ
+706 
-719 GVWNIVSNVAK
+719 
-730 ALSIALLQPIQAVW
+730 
-744 NFLQTVFSAVGQA
+744 
-757 IQLVWQ
+757 
-763 ALQPLINAIGT
+763 
-774 LIPTAINIM
+774 
-783 APLLQGAFSII
+783 
-794 CTVFQTLGNIIAAVL
+794 
-809 IPAFNAIIPI
+809 
-819 VCAVAQTVG
+819 
-828 GVLLAAFQA
+828 
-837 IVGVI
+837 
-842 QGVIQVFTGIIQF
+842 
-855 IAGVFIGNWN
+855 
-865 KCWQGIQNI
+865 
-874 FGSIWTAIKSIVTG
+874 
-888 VWNAISSLIQGGLQV
+888 
-903 IQTVWNTVW
+903 
-912 NAIKGI
+912 
-918 GEAIWNGIKA
+918 WNGIKSFGQSTWNW
-928 IIQTTLN
+928 ISS
-935 TISNVWNACWNGV
+935 TISNVLRGISNIWNSTWNCISSFFSNV
-948 KSYFGTIWD
+948 WN

-962 AKAGIDAVF
+962 AKAGVDAVF
-971 RFVTGLK
+971 HFIAGLK

-983 FFSNAGQWLLNAG
+983 FFSGAGQWLLNAG

-1014 CNFVGGIGSWI
+1014 CNFVSGIGSWI

-1045 IMQGFSKGLGNSWQD
+1045 IMQGFSKGLGDSWQG

-1084 KTTVAPPDGGWN
+1084 KTTVVPPDGGWN
-1096 AQQNQIAKVAA
+1096 SQQNQIAKVAA

>member
-139 AQSVTSKIIGAF
+139 AQSVTSKILGAF

-178 NKQIK
+178 SNQIK

-286 NFADAMRQGKIT
+286 NFADAMREGKIT

-303 QALLDLGFNDVAVKA
+303 KALLDLGFNDVAVKA

-356 AIADAISDLTNSIQ
+356 AIADAISDLTNSMQ

-378 GAIDWFGKL
+378 GVIDWFGKL

-423 LFPPESLSAALK
+423 LFPPETLAVAIK
-435 GVLDALNGALQVVKF
+435 FICDVLNGVLQVVKA
-450 LTPALSPLIAAWAG
+450 LAPAIMPVIAAWAA
-464 YAIAVKAAQIATSG
+464 YKTAVA
-478 WSSVTKIA
+478 IA
-486 TAAQAAFNVVMSMNP
+486 TAVQTVFNAVMAMNP
-501 IGAVVLALAALTGI
+501 LGLIVIAIGAVVAALAY
-515 LVWFFTQTETGK
+515 FFTQTEQGRQM
-527 KVWQALCEGFS
+527 WQSLCDGFNDFT
-538 QFIGGIGPAL
+538 QTILPPLQDAWNAFAGTLNDFMQTILPFLQNA
-548 GIMWNGI
+548 WNG
-555 ISGFQGFINICSN
+555 FLDL
-568 VCKAVQGVIQS
+568 CK
-579 IVGTLSPIIST
+579 
-590 VLGAIGAAF
+590 
-599 GQLAQIIG
+599 
-607 SAFAALPA
+607 
-615 LFSQLGEALQGLW
+615 
-628 NTISSIVEPLFE
+628 
-640 QLAKII
+640 
-646 GPTFSEFPALF
+646 
-657 SQLGEALQDLWN
+657 
-669 IFSTVLGAIGAA
+669 
-681 FGQLAQIIESAFGQ
+681 
-695 LAQIIGSAFAA
+695 
-706 LPVLFSKLGAILQ
+706 
-719 GVWNIVSNVAK
+719 
-730 ALSIALLQPIQAVW
+730 
-744 NFLQTVFSAVGQA
+744 
-757 IQLVWQ
+757 
-763 ALQPLINAIGT
+763 ALQPVTDALKDS
-774 LIPTAINIM
+774 L
-783 APLLQGAFSII
+783 GALAK
-794 CTVFQTLGNIIAAVL
+794 VLGDTLGHVFSTIGD
-809 IPAFNAIIPI
+809 I
-819 VCAVAQTVG
+819 VK
-828 GVLLAAFQA
+828 
-837 IVGVI
+837 
-842 QGVIQVFTGIIQF
+842 GVIQVFKGLCEF
-855 IAGVFIGNWN
+855 LSGVFTRDWG
-865 KCWQGIQNI
+865 KCWQGIQDI
-874 FGSIWTAIKSIVTG
+874 FSGT
-888 VWNAISSLIQGGLQV
+888 WNAISSFY
-903 IQTVWNTVW
+903 TN
-912 NAIKGI
+912 
-918 GEAIWNGIKA
+918 IWNGI
-928 IIQTTLN
+928 Q
-935 TISNVWNACWNGV
+935 NG
-948 KSYFGTIWD
+948 T
-957 GIKNG
+957 
-962 AKAGIDAVF
+962 KAGIDAVF
-971 RFVTGLK
+971 HFVTGLK
-978 DRILG
+978 DKILG
-983 FFSNAGQWLLNAG
+983 FFRGAGQWLLNAG
-996 RAILD
+996 KAILD
-1001 GLLAG
+1001 GFLKG
-1006 LRHAWQSV
+1006 LKGAWDGV
-1014 CNFVGGIGSWI
+1014 CNFVGGIGNWI
-1025 AKHKGPISYDK
+1025 AQHKGPISYDK

-1045 IMQGFSKGLGNSWQD
+1045 IMQGFSKGLGDSWQG
-1060 VQKQVAGFTKQSG
+1060 VQKQVAGFTKQTG
-1073 NWFNDSNAIRL
+1073 NWFNDANAIRL
-1084 KTTVAPPDGGWN
+1084 RTTVMPPDGGWN

-1129 VMSQGVALKLNGR
+1129 VISQGVALKLNGR

>member
-1 MAKGDTGIN
+1 MTKGDTGIN

-42 KGSES
+42 KGSDS

-68 KLTSAN
+68 KITSAN

-93 QKAAGIGGKIQQA
+93 QKATGIGGKIQQE
-106 LNSMAS
+106 LNSTAS

-139 AQSVTSKIIGAF
+139 AQSVTSKILGAF

-178 NKQIK
+178 SNQIK

-303 QALLDLGFNDVAVKA
+303 QALLDLGFDDVAVKA

-356 AIADAISDLTNSIQ
+356 AIADAIGDLTNSMQ

-378 GAIDWFGKL
+378 GVIDWFGKL

-423 LFPPESLSAALK
+423 LFPPEALAVALK
-435 GVLDALNGALQVVKF
+435 VVLDLLNGVLQVVKF
-450 LTPALSPLIAAWAG
+450 LAPVLTPLAGIWLAWAG
-464 YAIAVKAAQIATSG
+464 AIKAVQIATAI
-478 WSSVTKIA
+478 WSTVTKIA
-486 TAAQAAFNVVMSMNP
+486 TAVQAAFNVVMNMNP
-501 IGAVVLALAALTGI
+501 IGALVAVIAAVVAGLI
-515 LVWFFTQTETGK
+515 WFFTQTKLGQQI
-527 KVWQALCEGFS
+527 WQGLCDAFMSFINTIGTAL
-538 QFIGGIGPAL
+538 QATLNDIGNSWNAGWNSVSSFFTNI
-548 GIMWNGI
+548 WNGI
-555 ISGFQGFINICSN
+555 Q
-568 VCKAVQGVIQS
+568 KA
-579 IVGTLSPIIST
+579 
-590 VLGAIGAAF
+590 A
-599 GQLAQIIG
+599 
-607 SAFAALPA
+607 
-615 LFSQLGEALQGLW
+615 
-628 NTISSIVEPLFE
+628 
-640 QLAKII
+640 
-646 GPTFSEFPALF
+646 
-657 SQLGEALQDLWN
+657 
-669 IFSTVLGAIGAA
+669 
-681 FGQLAQIIESAFGQ
+681 
-695 LAQIIGSAFAA
+695 
-706 LPVLFSKLGAILQ
+706 
-719 GVWNIVSNVAK
+719 
-730 ALSIALLQPIQAVW
+730 QAVW
-744 NFLQTVFSAVGQA
+744 NWLTSKLQSICQSMSNAWSA
-757 IQLVWQ
+757 
-763 ALQPLINAIGT
+763 
-774 LIPTAINIM
+774 
-783 APLLQGAFSII
+783 
-794 CTVFQTLGNIIAAVL
+794 C
-809 IPAFNAIIPI
+809 
-819 VCAVAQTVG
+819 
-828 GVLLAAFQA
+828 
-837 IVGVI
+837 
-842 QGVIQVFTGIIQF
+842 
-855 IAGVFIGNWN
+855 
-865 KCWQGIQNI
+865 
-874 FGSIWTAIKSIVTG
+874 
-888 VWNAISSLIQGGLQV
+888 
-903 IQTVWNTVW
+903 
-912 NAIKGI
+912 
-918 GEAIWNGIKA
+918 WNGISSFFSNVWNDIKSFGQSTWNW
-928 IIQTTLN
+928 ISS
-935 TISNVWNACWNGV
+935 TISNVLSGISNIWNSTWNGISSFFSNV
-948 KSYFGTIWD
+948 WN

-962 AKAGIDAVF
+962 AKAGVDAVF
-971 RFVTGLK
+971 HFIAGLK
-978 DRILG
+978 DRIFG
-983 FFSNAGQWLLNAG
+983 FFSGAGQWLWNAG

-1006 LRHAWQSV
+1006 LRRAWQSV

-1045 IMQGFSKGLGNSWQD
+1045 IMQGFSKGLGDSWQG

-1073 NWFNDSNAIRL
+1073 NWFNDANAIRL
-1084 KTTVAPPDGGWN
+1084 KTTVMPPDGGWN

-1107 NYEVDASRTG
+1107 NYEVDVSRTG

>member
-93 QKAAGIGGKIQQA
+93 QKAAGIGGKLQQA
-106 LNSMAS
+106 FSSMAS

-124 FAKGFGL
+124 FAKGFSL

-139 AQSVTSKIIGAF
+139 AQSVTSKILGAF

-178 NKQIK
+178 SNQIK

-241 VAMVLTQTAGAGKLT
+241 VALVLTQTAGAGKLT

-286 NFADAMRQGKIT
+286 NFADAMRQGKIS

-303 QALLDLGFNDVAVKA
+303 KALLDLGFNDVAVKA

-356 AIADAISDLTNSIQ
+356 AIADAISDLTNSMQ

-423 LFPPESLSAALK
+423 LFPPKSLAVALK
-435 GVLDALNGALQVVKF
+435 VVLDLLNGVLQVVKF
-450 LTPALSPLIAAWAG
+450 LAPVLTPLAGIWLAWAG
-464 YAIAVKAAQIATSG
+464 AIKAVQIATAI
-478 WSSVTKIA
+478 WSTVTKIA
-486 TAAQAAFNVVMSMNP
+486 TAVQAAFNVVMNMNP
-501 IGAVVLALAALTGI
+501 IGALVAVIAAVVAGLI
-515 LVWFFTQTETGK
+515 WFFTQTEVGRRA
-527 KVWQALCEGFS
+527 WQSLCDAFMSFINTIGTAL
-538 QFIGGIGPAL
+538 QATLNDIGNAWNAGWNAVSSFFTNV
-548 GIMWNGI
+548 WNGI
-555 ISGFQGFINICSN
+555 QAAAQAAWNWLTS
-568 VCKAVQGVIQS
+568 KLQS
-579 IVGTLSPIIST
+579 ICQSISN
-590 VLGAIGAAF
+590 A
-599 GQLAQIIG
+599 
-607 SAFAALPA
+607 
-615 LFSQLGEALQGLW
+615 W
-628 NTISSIVEPLFE
+628 
-640 QLAKII
+640 
-646 GPTFSEFPALF
+646 SE
-657 SQLGEALQDLWN
+657 
-669 IFSTVLGAIGAA
+669 
-681 FGQLAQIIESAFGQ
+681 
-695 LAQIIGSAFAA
+695 
-706 LPVLFSKLGAILQ
+706 
-719 GVWNIVSNVAK
+719 
-730 ALSIALLQPIQAVW
+730 
-744 NFLQTVFSAVGQA
+744 
-757 IQLVWQ
+757 
-763 ALQPLINAIGT
+763 
-774 LIPTAINIM
+774 
-783 APLLQGAFSII
+783 
-794 CTVFQTLGNIIAAVL
+794 C
-809 IPAFNAIIPI
+809 
-819 VCAVAQTVG
+819 
-828 GVLLAAFQA
+828 
-837 IVGVI
+837 
-842 QGVIQVFTGIIQF
+842 
-855 IAGVFIGNWN
+855 
-865 KCWQGIQNI
+865 
-874 FGSIWTAIKSIVTG
+874 
-888 VWNAISSLIQGGLQV
+888 
-903 IQTVWNTVW
+903 
-912 NAIKGI
+912 
-918 GEAIWNGIKA
+918 WNGISSFF
-928 IIQTTLN
+928 
-935 TISNVWNACWNGV
+935 SNVWN
-948 KSYFGTIWD
+948 

-962 AKAGIDAVF
+962 AKAGVDAVF
-971 RFVTGLK
+971 HFIAGLK

-983 FFSNAGQWLLNAG
+983 FFSGAGQWLLNAG

-1006 LRHAWQSV
+1006 LRRAWQSV
-1014 CNFVGGIGSWI
+1014 CNFVSGIGSWI

-1045 IMQGFSKGLGNSWQD
+1045 IMQGFSKGLGDSWQG

-1073 NWFNDSNAIRL
+1073 NWFNDANAIRL
-1084 KTTVAPPDGGWN
+1084 RTTVMPPDGGWN

>member
-1 MAKGDTGIN
+1 MARGDTGIN

-55 NQNVSKIG
+55 NQNISKIG

-112 HAQKSGENAGSG
+112 HAQKSGENAGNG

-139 AQSVTSKIIGAF
+139 AQSVTSKILGAF

-178 NKQIK
+178 SNQIK

-241 VAMVLTQTAGAGKLT
+241 VALVLTQTAGAGKLT

-286 NFADAMRQGKIT
+286 NFADAMRQGKIS

-303 QALLDLGFNDVAVKA
+303 KALLDLGFNDVAVKA

-356 AIADAISDLTNSIQ
+356 ALADAIGDLTNSMQ

-409 IFKEVFSIVGGWGA
+409 IFKEVFSIAGGMWNT
-423 LFPPESLSAALK
+423 LFPPETLAVAIK
-435 GVLDALNGALQVVKF
+435 FICDVLNGVLQVVKA
-450 LTPALSPLIAAWAG
+450 LAPAIMPVIAAWAA
-464 YAIAVKAAQIATSG
+464 YKAAVVIAT
-478 WSSVTKIA
+478 V
-486 TAAQAAFNVVMSMNP
+486 AQTVFNAVMAMNP
-501 IGAVVLALAALTGI
+501 LGLIVIAIGAVVAALAY
-515 LVWFFTQTETGK
+515 FFTQTEQGRQM
-527 KVWQALCEGFS
+527 WQSLCDGFNDFT
-538 QFIGGIGPAL
+538 QTILPPLQDAWNAFAGTLNDFMQTILPFLQNA
-548 GIMWNGI
+548 WNG
-555 ISGFQGFINICSN
+555 FLDL
-568 VCKAVQGVIQS
+568 CK
-579 IVGTLSPIIST
+579 
-590 VLGAIGAAF
+590 
-599 GQLAQIIG
+599 
-607 SAFAALPA
+607 
-615 LFSQLGEALQGLW
+615 
-628 NTISSIVEPLFE
+628 
-640 QLAKII
+640 
-646 GPTFSEFPALF
+646 
-657 SQLGEALQDLWN
+657 
-669 IFSTVLGAIGAA
+669 
-681 FGQLAQIIESAFGQ
+681 
-695 LAQIIGSAFAA
+695 
-706 LPVLFSKLGAILQ
+706 
-719 GVWNIVSNVAK
+719 
-730 ALSIALLQPIQAVW
+730 
-744 NFLQTVFSAVGQA
+744 
-757 IQLVWQ
+757 
-763 ALQPLINAIGT
+763 ALQPATDALKDS
-774 LIPTAINIM
+774 L
-783 APLLQGAFSII
+783 GALAK
-794 CTVFQTLGNIIAAVL
+794 VLGDTLGPVFSTIGD
-809 IPAFNAIIPI
+809 I
-819 VCAVAQTVG
+819 VKG
-828 GVLLAAFQA
+828 
-837 IVGVI
+837 I
-842 QGVIQVFTGIIQF
+842 IQVFKGLCEF
-855 IAGVFIGNWN
+855 LSGVFTGDWG
-865 KCWQGIQNI
+865 KCWQGVQDI
-874 FGSIWTAIKSIVTG
+874 FSGT
-888 VWNAISSLIQGGLQV
+888 WNAISSYFTG
-903 IQTVWNTVW
+903 
-912 NAIKGI
+912 
-918 GEAIWNGIKA
+918 IWN
-928 IIQTTLN
+928 
-935 TISNVWNACWNGV
+935 
-948 KSYFGTIWD
+948 

-971 RFVTGLK
+971 HFVTGLK

-983 FFSNAGQWLLNAG
+983 FFRGAGQWLWNAG

-1006 LRHAWQSV
+1006 LKRAWQSV

-1045 IMQGFSKGLGNSWQD
+1045 IMQGFSKGLGDSWQG

-1084 KTTVAPPDGGWN
+1084 KTTVVPPDGGWN

-1129 VMSQGVALKLNGR
+1129 VMSQGITLKLNGR

>member
-286 NFADAMRQGKIT
+286 NFADAMREGKIT

-303 QALLDLGFNDVAVKA
+303 KALLDLGFNDVAVKA

-339 GMVIFDSIK
+339 GMIIFDSIK

-356 AIADAISDLTNSIQ
+356 AIADAIGNLTNSMQ

-378 GAIDWFGKL
+378 GVIDWFGKL

-423 LFPPESLSAALK
+423 LFPPETLAVAIK
-435 GVLDALNGALQVVKF
+435 FICDVLNGVLQVVKA
-450 LTPALSPLIAAWAG
+450 LAPAIMPVIAAWAA
-464 YAIAVKAAQIATSG
+464 YKTAVA
-478 WSSVTKIA
+478 IA
-486 TAAQAAFNVVMSMNP
+486 TAVQTVFNAVMAMNP
-501 IGAVVLALAALTGI
+501 LGLIVIAIGAVVAALAY
-515 LVWFFTQTETGK
+515 FFTQTEQGRQM
-527 KVWQALCEGFS
+527 WQSLCDGFNDFT
-538 QFIGGIGPAL
+538 QTILPPLQDAWNAFAGTLNDFMQTILPFLQNA
-548 GIMWNGI
+548 WNG
-555 ISGFQGFINICSN
+555 FLDL
-568 VCKAVQGVIQS
+568 CK
-579 IVGTLSPIIST
+579 
-590 VLGAIGAAF
+590 
-599 GQLAQIIG
+599 
-607 SAFAALPA
+607 
-615 LFSQLGEALQGLW
+615 
-628 NTISSIVEPLFE
+628 
-640 QLAKII
+640 
-646 GPTFSEFPALF
+646 
-657 SQLGEALQDLWN
+657 
-669 IFSTVLGAIGAA
+669 
-681 FGQLAQIIESAFGQ
+681 
-695 LAQIIGSAFAA
+695 
-706 LPVLFSKLGAILQ
+706 
-719 GVWNIVSNVAK
+719 
-730 ALSIALLQPIQAVW
+730 
-744 NFLQTVFSAVGQA
+744 
-757 IQLVWQ
+757 
-763 ALQPLINAIGT
+763 ALQPVTDALKDS
-774 LIPTAINIM
+774 L
-783 APLLQGAFSII
+783 GALAK
-794 CTVFQTLGNIIAAVL
+794 VLGDTLGPVFSTIGD
-809 IPAFNAIIPI
+809 I
-819 VCAVAQTVG
+819 VK
-828 GVLLAAFQA
+828 
-837 IVGVI
+837 
-842 QGVIQVFTGIIQF
+842 GVIQVFKGLCEF
-855 IAGVFIGNWN
+855 LSGVFTGDWG
-865 KCWQGIQNI
+865 KCWQGIQDI
-874 FGSIWTAIKSIVTG
+874 FSGT
-888 VWNAISSLIQGGLQV
+888 WNAISSFF
-903 IQTVWNTVW
+903 TN
-912 NAIKGI
+912 
-918 GEAIWNGIKA
+918 IWNGIK
-928 IIQTTLN
+928 
-935 TISNVWNACWNGV
+935 NG
-948 KSYFGTIWD
+948 T
-957 GIKNG
+957 
-962 AKAGIDAVF
+962 KAGIDAVF
-971 RFVTGLK
+971 HFVTGLK
-978 DRILG
+978 DKILG
-983 FFSNAGQWLLNAG
+983 FFRGAGQWLLNAG
-996 RAILD
+996 KAILD
-1001 GLLAG
+1001 GFLKG
-1006 LRHAWQSV
+1006 LKGAWDGV
-1014 CNFVGGIGSWI
+1014 CNFVGGIGNWI
-1025 AKHKGPISYDK
+1025 AQHKGPISYDK

-1045 IMQGFSKGLGNSWQD
+1045 IMQGFSKGLGDSWQG
-1060 VQKQVAGFTKQSG
+1060 VQKQVAGFTKQTG
-1073 NWFNDSNAIRL
+1073 NWFNDANAIRL
-1084 KTTVAPPDGGWN
+1084 RTTVMPPDGGWN

-1129 VMSQGVALKLNGR
+1129 VISQGVALKLNGR

>member
-1 MAKGDTGIN
+1 MTKGDTGVN

-68 KLTSAN
+68 KITSAN

-106 LNSMAS
+106 LNSTAS

-139 AQSVTSKIIGAF
+139 AQSVTSKILGAF

-178 NKQIK
+178 SNQIK

-303 QALLDLGFNDVAVKA
+303 QALLDLGFDDVAVKA

-356 AIADAISDLTNSIQ
+356 AIADAIGDLTNSMQ
-370 APLSAAIS
+370 APLAAAIS
-378 GAIDWFGKL
+378 GVVDWFGKL

-423 LFPPESLSAALK
+423 LFPPEALAVALK
-435 GVLDALNGALQVVKF
+435 VVLDLLNGVLQVVKF
-450 LTPALSPLIAAWAG
+450 LAPVLTPLAGIWLAWAG
-464 YAIAVKAAQIATSG
+464 AIKAVQIATAI
-478 WSSVTKIA
+478 WSTVTKIA
-486 TAAQAAFNVVMSMNP
+486 TAVQAAFNVVMNMNP
-501 IGAVVLALAALTGI
+501 IGALVAVIAAVVAGLI
-515 LVWFFTQTETGK
+515 WFFTQTKLGQQI
-527 KVWQALCEGFS
+527 WQGLCDTFMS
-538 QFIGGIGPAL
+538 
-548 GIMWNGI
+548 
-555 ISGFQGFINICSN
+555 FIN
-568 VCKAVQGVIQS
+568 
-579 IVGTLSPIIST
+579 T
-590 VLGAIGAAF
+590 IGAA
-599 GQLAQIIG
+599 
-607 SAFAALPA
+607 
-615 LFSQLGEALQGLW
+615 LQ
-628 NTISSIVEPLFE
+628 
-640 QLAKII
+640 A
-646 GPTFSEFPALF
+646 
-657 SQLGEALQDLWN
+657 
-669 IFSTVLGAIGAA
+669 
-681 FGQLAQIIESAFGQ
+681 
-695 LAQIIGSAFAA
+695 
-706 LPVLFSKLGAILQ
+706 
-719 GVWNIVSNVAK
+719 
-730 ALSIALLQPIQAVW
+730 
-744 NFLQTVFSAVGQA
+744 
-757 IQLVWQ
+757 
-763 ALQPLINAIGT
+763 T
-774 LIPTAINIM
+774 LND
-783 APLLQGAFSII
+783 
-794 CTVFQTLGNIIAAVL
+794 
-809 IPAFNAIIPI
+809 
-819 VCAVAQTVG
+819 
-828 GVLLAAFQA
+828 
-837 IVGVI
+837 
-842 QGVIQVFTGIIQF
+842 
-855 IAGVFIGNWN
+855 IGN
-865 KCWQGIQNI
+865 
-874 FGSIWTAIKSIVTG
+874 A
-888 VWNAISSLIQGGLQV
+888 
-903 IQTVWNTVW
+903 
-912 NAIKGI
+912 
-918 GEAIWNGIKA
+918 
-928 IIQTTLN
+928 
-935 TISNVWNACWNGV
+935 WNACWNSVSSFFTNIWNGIQAAAQAV
-948 KSYFGTIWD
+948 WNWLTSKLQSICQSIGNAWSACWNGISSFFSNVWNGIKSFGQSTWNWISSAISNMLRGISNIWNSTWNGISSFFSNVWN

-962 AKAGIDAVF
+962 AKAGVDAVF
-971 RFVTGLK
+971 HFIAGLK
-978 DRILG
+978 DRIFG
-983 FFSNAGQWLLNAG
+983 FFSGAGQWLWNAG

-1006 LRHAWQSV
+1006 LRRAWQSV
-1014 CNFVGGIGSWI
+1014 CNFVSGIGSWI

-1045 IMQGFSKGLGNSWQD
+1045 IMQGFSKGLGDSWQG

-1073 NWFNDSNAIRL
+1073 NWFNDANAIRL
-1084 KTTVAPPDGGWN
+1084 RTTVMPPDGGWN

>member
-10 IARAFVEIVPSTKG
+10 VARAFVEIVPSTKG

-286 NFADAMRQGKIT
+286 NFADAMREGKIT

-303 QALLDLGFNDVAVKA
+303 KALLDLGFNDVAVKA

-356 AIADAISDLTNSIQ
+356 AIADAIGNLTNSMQ

-423 LFPPESLSAALK
+423 LFPPESLAVALK
-435 GVLDALNGALQVVKF
+435 VVLDLLNGVLQVVKA
-450 LTPALSPLIAAWAG
+450 LAPAIMPVIAAWAA
-464 YAIAVKAAQIATSG
+464 YKTAVA
-478 WSSVTKIA
+478 IA
-486 TAAQAAFNVVMSMNP
+486 TAAQTVFNAVMAMNP
-501 IGAVVLALAALTGI
+501 LGLIVIAIGAVVAALAY
-515 LVWFFTQTETGK
+515 FFTQTEQGRQM
-527 KVWQALCEGFS
+527 WQSLCDGFNDFT
-538 QFIGGIGPAL
+538 QTILPPLQDAWNAFAGTLNDFMQTILPFLQNA
-548 GIMWNGI
+548 WNG
-555 ISGFQGFINICSN
+555 FLDL
-568 VCKAVQGVIQS
+568 CK
-579 IVGTLSPIIST
+579 
-590 VLGAIGAAF
+590 
-599 GQLAQIIG
+599 
-607 SAFAALPA
+607 
-615 LFSQLGEALQGLW
+615 
-628 NTISSIVEPLFE
+628 
-640 QLAKII
+640 
-646 GPTFSEFPALF
+646 
-657 SQLGEALQDLWN
+657 
-669 IFSTVLGAIGAA
+669 
-681 FGQLAQIIESAFGQ
+681 
-695 LAQIIGSAFAA
+695 
-706 LPVLFSKLGAILQ
+706 
-719 GVWNIVSNVAK
+719 
-730 ALSIALLQPIQAVW
+730 
-744 NFLQTVFSAVGQA
+744 
-757 IQLVWQ
+757 
-763 ALQPLINAIGT
+763 ALQPVTDALKDS
-774 LIPTAINIM
+774 L
-783 APLLQGAFSII
+783 GALAK
-794 CTVFQTLGNIIAAVL
+794 VLGDTLGHVFSTIGD
-809 IPAFNAIIPI
+809 I
-819 VCAVAQTVG
+819 VK
-828 GVLLAAFQA
+828 
-837 IVGVI
+837 
-842 QGVIQVFTGIIQF
+842 GVIQVFKGLCEF
-855 IAGVFIGNWN
+855 LSGVFTGDWG
-865 KCWQGIQNI
+865 KCWQGIQDI
-874 FGSIWTAIKSIVTG
+874 FSGT
-888 VWNAISSLIQGGLQV
+888 WNAISSFFTG
-903 IQTVWNTVW
+903 
-912 NAIKGI
+912 
-918 GEAIWNGIKA
+918 IWNGI
-928 IIQTTLN
+928 Q
-935 TISNVWNACWNGV
+935 NG
-948 KSYFGTIWD
+948 T
-957 GIKNG
+957 
-962 AKAGIDAVF
+962 KAGIDAVF
-971 RFVTGLK
+971 HFVTGLK
-978 DRILG
+978 DKILG
-983 FFSNAGQWLLNAG
+983 FFRGAGQWLLNAG
-996 RAILD
+996 KAILD
-1001 GLLAG
+1001 GFLKG
-1006 LRHAWQSV
+1006 LKGAWDGV
-1014 CNFVGGIGSWI
+1014 CNFVGGIGNWI
-1025 AKHKGPISYDK
+1025 AQHKGPISYDK

-1045 IMQGFSKGLGNSWQD
+1045 IMQGFSKGLGDSWQG
-1060 VQKQVAGFTKQSG
+1060 VQKQVAGFTKQTG
-1073 NWFNDSNAIRL
+1073 NWFNDANAIRL
-1084 KTTVAPPDGGWN
+1084 RTTVMPPDGGWN

-1129 VMSQGVALKLNGR
+1129 VISQGVALKLNGR

>member
-68 KLTSAN
+68 KITSAN

-106 LNSMAS
+106 LNSTAS

-139 AQSVTSKIIGAF
+139 AQSVTSKILGAF

-178 NKQIK
+178 SNQIK

-303 QALLDLGFNDVAVKA
+303 QALLDLGFDDVAVKA

-356 AIADAISDLTNSIQ
+356 AIADAIGDLTNSMQ

-378 GAIDWFGKL
+378 GVVDWFGKL

-409 IFKEVFSIVGGWGA
+409 IFKEVFSIVGGWGT
-423 LFPPESLSAALK
+423 LFPPESLAVALK
-435 GVLDALNGALQVVKF
+435 VVLDLLNGVLQVVKF
-450 LTPALSPLIAAWAG
+450 LAPVLTPLAGIWLAWAG
-464 YAIAVKAAQIATSG
+464 AIKAVQIATAI
-478 WSSVTKIA
+478 WSTVTKIA
-486 TAAQAAFNVVMSMNP
+486 TAVQAAFNVVMNMNP
-501 IGAVVLALAALTGI
+501 IGALVAVIAAVVAGLI
-515 LVWFFTQTETGK
+515 WFFTQTEVGRK
-527 KVWQALCEGFS
+527 AWQSLCDAFMSFINTIGTAL
-538 QFIGGIGPAL
+538 QATLNDIGNAWNAGWNAVSSFFTNV
-548 GIMWNGI
+548 WNGI
-555 ISGFQGFINICSN
+555 QAAAQAAWNWLTSKLQSICQSISNAWSECWNAVSSFFSN
-568 VCKAVQGVIQS
+568 V
-579 IVGTLSPIIST
+579 
-590 VLGAIGAAF
+590 
-599 GQLAQIIG
+599 
-607 SAFAALPA
+607 
-615 LFSQLGEALQGLW
+615 
-628 NTISSIVEPLFE
+628 
-640 QLAKII
+640 
-646 GPTFSEFPALF
+646 
-657 SQLGEALQDLWN
+657 
-669 IFSTVLGAIGAA
+669 
-681 FGQLAQIIESAFGQ
+681 
-695 LAQIIGSAFAA
+695 
-706 LPVLFSKLGAILQ
+706 
-719 GVWNIVSNVAK
+719 
-730 ALSIALLQPIQAVW
+730 
-744 NFLQTVFSAVGQA
+744 
-757 IQLVWQ
+757 
-763 ALQPLINAIGT
+763 
-774 LIPTAINIM
+774 
-783 APLLQGAFSII
+783 
-794 CTVFQTLGNIIAAVL
+794 
-809 IPAFNAIIPI
+809 
-819 VCAVAQTVG
+819 
-828 GVLLAAFQA
+828 
-837 IVGVI
+837 
-842 QGVIQVFTGIIQF
+842 
-855 IAGVFIGNWN
+855 
-865 KCWQGIQNI
+865 
-874 FGSIWTAIKSIVTG
+874 
-888 VWNAISSLIQGGLQV
+888 
-903 IQTVWNTVW
+903 
-912 NAIKGI
+912 
-918 GEAIWNGIKA
+918 WNGIKSFGQSTWNW
-928 IIQTTLN
+928 ISS
-935 TISNVWNACWNGV
+935 TISNVLRGISNIWNSTWNCISSFFSNV
-948 KSYFGTIWD
+948 WN

-962 AKAGIDAVF
+962 AKAGVDAVF
-971 RFVTGLK
+971 HFIAGLK

-983 FFSNAGQWLLNAG
+983 FFSGAGQWLLNAG

-1014 CNFVGGIGSWI
+1014 CNFVSGIGSWI

-1045 IMQGFSKGLGNSWQD
+1045 IMQGFSKGLGDSWQG

-1084 KTTVAPPDGGWN
+1084 KTTVVPPDGGWN
-1096 AQQNQIAKVAA
+1096 SQQNQIAKVAA

>member
-139 AQSVTSKIIGAF
+139 AQSVTSKILGAF

-178 NKQIK
+178 SNQIK

-303 QALLDLGFNDVAVKA
+303 KALLDLGFNDVAVKA

-356 AIADAISDLTNSIQ
+356 AIADAISNLTNSMQ

-423 LFPPESLSAALK
+423 LFPPESLAVAIK
-435 GVLDALNGALQVVKF
+435 FICDVLNGVLQVVKA
-450 LTPALSPLIAAWAG
+450 LAPAIMPVIAAWAA
-464 YAIAVKAAQIATSG
+464 YKTAVA
-478 WSSVTKIA
+478 IA
-486 TAAQAAFNVVMSMNP
+486 TAAQTVFNAVMAMNP
-501 IGAVVLALAALTGI
+501 LGLIVIAIGAVVAALAY
-515 LVWFFTQTETGK
+515 FFTQTEQGRQM
-527 KVWQALCEGFS
+527 WQSLCDGFNDFT
-538 QFIGGIGPAL
+538 QTILPPLQDAWNAFAGTLNDFMQTILPFLQNA
-548 GIMWNGI
+548 WNG
-555 ISGFQGFINICSN
+555 FLDL
-568 VCKAVQGVIQS
+568 CK
-579 IVGTLSPIIST
+579 
-590 VLGAIGAAF
+590 
-599 GQLAQIIG
+599 
-607 SAFAALPA
+607 
-615 LFSQLGEALQGLW
+615 
-628 NTISSIVEPLFE
+628 
-640 QLAKII
+640 
-646 GPTFSEFPALF
+646 
-657 SQLGEALQDLWN
+657 
-669 IFSTVLGAIGAA
+669 
-681 FGQLAQIIESAFGQ
+681 
-695 LAQIIGSAFAA
+695 
-706 LPVLFSKLGAILQ
+706 
-719 GVWNIVSNVAK
+719 
-730 ALSIALLQPIQAVW
+730 
-744 NFLQTVFSAVGQA
+744 
-757 IQLVWQ
+757 
-763 ALQPLINAIGT
+763 ALQPVTDALKDS
-774 LIPTAINIM
+774 L
-783 APLLQGAFSII
+783 GALAK
-794 CTVFQTLGNIIAAVL
+794 VLGDTLGPVFSTIGD
-809 IPAFNAIIPI
+809 I
-819 VCAVAQTVG
+819 VK
-828 GVLLAAFQA
+828 
-837 IVGVI
+837 
-842 QGVIQVFTGIIQF
+842 GVIQVFKGLCEF
-855 IAGVFIGNWN
+855 LSGVFTGDWG
-865 KCWQGIQNI
+865 KCWQGIQDI
-874 FGSIWTAIKSIVTG
+874 FSGT
-888 VWNAISSLIQGGLQV
+888 WNAISSFFTG
-903 IQTVWNTVW
+903 
-912 NAIKGI
+912 
-918 GEAIWNGIKA
+918 IWN
-928 IIQTTLN
+928 
-935 TISNVWNACWNGV
+935 
-948 KSYFGTIWD
+948 

-971 RFVTGLK
+971 HFVTGLK

-983 FFSNAGQWLLNAG
+983 FFRGAGQWLLNAG
-996 RAILD
+996 KAILD
-1001 GLLAG
+1001 GFLKG
-1006 LRHAWQSV
+1006 LKGAWDGV
-1014 CNFVGGIGSWI
+1014 CNFVGGIGNWI
-1025 AKHKGPISYDK
+1025 AEHKGPISYDK
-1036 KLLIPAGNA
+1036 KLLIPAGKA
-1045 IMQGFSKGLGNSWQD
+1045 IMQGFSKGLGDSWQG

-1073 NWFNDSNAIRL
+1073 NWFNDTNAIRL
-1084 KTTVAPPDGGWN
+1084 RTTVMPPDGGWN

>member
-241 VAMVLTQTAGAGKLT
+241 VALVLTQTAGAGKLT

-303 QALLDLGFNDVAVKA
+303 KALLDLGFNDVAVKA

-339 GMVIFDSIK
+339 GMIIFDSIK

-356 AIADAISDLTNSIQ
+356 AIADAIGNLTNSMQ

-378 GAIDWFGKL
+378 GVIDWFGKL

-409 IFKEVFSIVGGWGA
+409 IFKEVFSITGGMWNA
-423 LFPPESLSAALK
+423 LFPPEALAVAIK
-435 GVLDALNGALQVVKF
+435 FICDVLNGVLQVVKA
-450 LTPALSPLIAAWAG
+450 LAPAIMPVIAAWAA
-464 YAIAVKAAQIATSG
+464 YKAAVVIAT
-478 WSSVTKIA
+478 V
-486 TAAQAAFNVVMSMNP
+486 AQTVFNAVMAMNP
-501 IGAVVLALAALTGI
+501 LGLIVIAIGAVVAALAY
-515 LVWFFTQTETGK
+515 FFTQTEQGRQM
-527 KVWQALCEGFS
+527 WQSLCDSFNNFTQTILPPLQDAWNAFAGTLNDFM
-538 QFIGGIGPAL
+538 QTILPFLQNA
-548 GIMWNGI
+548 WNG
-555 ISGFQGFINICSN
+555 FLDL
-568 VCKAVQGVIQS
+568 CK
-579 IVGTLSPIIST
+579 
-590 VLGAIGAAF
+590 
-599 GQLAQIIG
+599 
-607 SAFAALPA
+607 
-615 LFSQLGEALQGLW
+615 
-628 NTISSIVEPLFE
+628 
-640 QLAKII
+640 
-646 GPTFSEFPALF
+646 
-657 SQLGEALQDLWN
+657 
-669 IFSTVLGAIGAA
+669 
-681 FGQLAQIIESAFGQ
+681 
-695 LAQIIGSAFAA
+695 
-706 LPVLFSKLGAILQ
+706 
-719 GVWNIVSNVAK
+719 
-730 ALSIALLQPIQAVW
+730 
-744 NFLQTVFSAVGQA
+744 
-757 IQLVWQ
+757 
-763 ALQPLINAIGT
+763 ALQPATDALKDS
-774 LIPTAINIM
+774 L
-783 APLLQGAFSII
+783 GALAK
-794 CTVFQTLGNIIAAVL
+794 VLGDTLGPVFSTIGD
-809 IPAFNAIIPI
+809 I
-819 VCAVAQTVG
+819 VKG
-828 GVLLAAFQA
+828 
-837 IVGVI
+837 I
-842 QGVIQVFTGIIQF
+842 IQVFKGLCEF
-855 IAGVFIGNWN
+855 LSGVFTGDWN
-865 KCWQGIQNI
+865 KCWKGVQDI
-874 FGSIWTAIKSIVTG
+874 FSGT
-888 VWNAISSLIQGGLQV
+888 WNAISSYFTG
-903 IQTVWNTVW
+903 
-912 NAIKGI
+912 
-918 GEAIWNGIKA
+918 IWNGI
-928 IIQTTLN
+928 Q
-935 TISNVWNACWNGV
+935 
-948 KSYFGTIWD
+948 
-957 GIKNG
+957 NG

-971 RFVTGLK
+971 HFVTGLK

-983 FFSNAGQWLLNAG
+983 FFSGAGQWLLNAG

-1006 LRHAWQSV
+1006 LKRAWQSV

-1045 IMQGFSKGLGNSWQD
+1045 IMQGFSKGLGDSWQG

-1073 NWFNDSNAIRL
+1073 NWFNDANAIRL
-1084 KTTVAPPDGGWN
+1084 RTTVTPPDGGWN

-1107 NYEVDASRTG
+1107 NYEVDTSRTG

>member
-68 KLTSAN
+68 KITSAN

-106 LNSMAS
+106 LNSTAS

-139 AQSVTSKIIGAF
+139 AQSVTSKILGAF

-178 NKQIK
+178 SNQIK

-286 NFADAMRQGKIT
+286 NFADAMREGKIT

-303 QALLDLGFNDVAVKA
+303 KALLDLGFNDVAVKA

-356 AIADAISDLTNSIQ
+356 AIADAISDLTNSMQ

-378 GAIDWFGKL
+378 GVIDWFGKL

-423 LFPPESLSAALK
+423 LFPPETLAVAIK
-435 GVLDALNGALQVVKF
+435 FICDVLNGVLQVVKA
-450 LTPALSPLIAAWAG
+450 LAPAIMPVIAAWAA
-464 YAIAVKAAQIATSG
+464 YKTAVA
-478 WSSVTKIA
+478 IA
-486 TAAQAAFNVVMSMNP
+486 TAVQTVFNAVMAMNP
-501 IGAVVLALAALTGI
+501 LGLIVIAIGAVVAALAY
-515 LVWFFTQTETGK
+515 FFTQTEQGRQM
-527 KVWQALCEGFS
+527 WQSLCDGFNDFT
-538 QFIGGIGPAL
+538 QTILPPLQDAWNAFAGTLNDFMQTILPFLQNA
-548 GIMWNGI
+548 WNG
-555 ISGFQGFINICSN
+555 FLDL
-568 VCKAVQGVIQS
+568 CK
-579 IVGTLSPIIST
+579 
-590 VLGAIGAAF
+590 
-599 GQLAQIIG
+599 
-607 SAFAALPA
+607 
-615 LFSQLGEALQGLW
+615 
-628 NTISSIVEPLFE
+628 
-640 QLAKII
+640 
-646 GPTFSEFPALF
+646 
-657 SQLGEALQDLWN
+657 
-669 IFSTVLGAIGAA
+669 
-681 FGQLAQIIESAFGQ
+681 
-695 LAQIIGSAFAA
+695 
-706 LPVLFSKLGAILQ
+706 
-719 GVWNIVSNVAK
+719 
-730 ALSIALLQPIQAVW
+730 
-744 NFLQTVFSAVGQA
+744 
-757 IQLVWQ
+757 
-763 ALQPLINAIGT
+763 ALQPVTDALKDS
-774 LIPTAINIM
+774 L
-783 APLLQGAFSII
+783 GALAK
-794 CTVFQTLGNIIAAVL
+794 VLGDTLGHVFSTIGD
-809 IPAFNAIIPI
+809 I
-819 VCAVAQTVG
+819 VK
-828 GVLLAAFQA
+828 
-837 IVGVI
+837 
-842 QGVIQVFTGIIQF
+842 GVIQVFKGLCEF
-855 IAGVFIGNWN
+855 LSGVFTGDWG
-865 KCWQGIQNI
+865 KCWQGIQDI
-874 FGSIWTAIKSIVTG
+874 FSGT
-888 VWNAISSLIQGGLQV
+888 WNAISSFFTNI
-903 IQTVWNTVW
+903 
-912 NAIKGI
+912 
-918 GEAIWNGIKA
+918 
-928 IIQTTLN
+928 LN
-935 TISNVWNACWNGV
+935 
-948 KSYFGTIWD
+948 

-971 RFVTGLK
+971 HFVTGLK
-978 DRILG
+978 DKILG
-983 FFSNAGQWLLNAG
+983 FFRGAGQWLLNAG
-996 RAILD
+996 KAILD
-1001 GLLAG
+1001 GFLKG
-1006 LRHAWQSV
+1006 LKGAWDGV
-1014 CNFVGGIGSWI
+1014 CNFVGGIGNWI
-1025 AKHKGPISYDK
+1025 AQHKGPISYDK

-1045 IMQGFSKGLGNSWQD
+1045 IMQGFSKGLGDSWQG
-1060 VQKQVAGFTKQSG
+1060 VQKQVAGFTKQTG
-1073 NWFNDSNAIRL
+1073 NWFNDANAIRL
-1084 KTTVAPPDGGWN
+1084 RTTVMPPDGGWN

-1129 VMSQGVALKLNGR
+1129 VISQGVALKLNGR

>member
-68 KLTSAN
+68 KITSAN

-106 LNSMAS
+106 LNSTAS

-139 AQSVTSKIIGAF
+139 AQSVTSKILGAF

-178 NKQIK
+178 SNQIK

-303 QALLDLGFNDVAVKA
+303 QALLDLGFDDVAVKA

-356 AIADAISDLTNSIQ
+356 AIADAIGDLTNSMQ

-378 GAIDWFGKL
+378 GVVDWFGKL

-409 IFKEVFSIVGGWGA
+409 IFKEVFSIAGGWGA
-423 LFPPESLSAALK
+423 LFPPEALAVALK
-435 GVLDALNGALQVVKF
+435 VVLDLLNGVLQVVKF
-450 LTPALSPLIAAWAG
+450 LAPVLTPLAGIWLAWAG
-464 YAIAVKAAQIATSG
+464 AIKAVQIATAI
-478 WSSVTKIA
+478 WSTVTKIA
-486 TAAQAAFNVVMSMNP
+486 TAVQAAFNVVMNMNP
-501 IGAVVLALAALTGI
+501 IGALVAVIAAVVAGLI
-515 LVWFFTQTETGK
+515 WFFTQTKLGQQI
-527 KVWQALCEGFS
+527 WQGLCDTFMSFINTIGAAL
-538 QFIGGIGPAL
+538 QATLNDIGNAWNAGWNSVSSFFTNI
-548 GIMWNGI
+548 WNGI
-555 ISGFQGFINICSN
+555 Q
-568 VCKAVQGVIQS
+568 KA
-579 IVGTLSPIIST
+579 
-590 VLGAIGAAF
+590 A
-599 GQLAQIIG
+599 
-607 SAFAALPA
+607 
-615 LFSQLGEALQGLW
+615 
-628 NTISSIVEPLFE
+628 
-640 QLAKII
+640 
-646 GPTFSEFPALF
+646 
-657 SQLGEALQDLWN
+657 
-669 IFSTVLGAIGAA
+669 
-681 FGQLAQIIESAFGQ
+681 
-695 LAQIIGSAFAA
+695 
-706 LPVLFSKLGAILQ
+706 
-719 GVWNIVSNVAK
+719 
-730 ALSIALLQPIQAVW
+730 QAVW
-744 NFLQTVFSAVGQA
+744 NCLTSKLQSICQSMSNAWSA
-757 IQLVWQ
+757 
-763 ALQPLINAIGT
+763 
-774 LIPTAINIM
+774 
-783 APLLQGAFSII
+783 
-794 CTVFQTLGNIIAAVL
+794 C
-809 IPAFNAIIPI
+809 
-819 VCAVAQTVG
+819 
-828 GVLLAAFQA
+828 
-837 IVGVI
+837 
-842 QGVIQVFTGIIQF
+842 
-855 IAGVFIGNWN
+855 
-865 KCWQGIQNI
+865 
-874 FGSIWTAIKSIVTG
+874 
-888 VWNAISSLIQGGLQV
+888 
-903 IQTVWNTVW
+903 
-912 NAIKGI
+912 
-918 GEAIWNGIKA
+918 WNGISSFFTNVWNDIKSFGQSTWNW
-928 IIQTTLN
+928 ISS
-935 TISNVWNACWNGV
+935 TISNVLRGISNIWNSTWNGISSFFSNV
-948 KSYFGTIWD
+948 WN

-962 AKAGIDAVF
+962 AKAGVDAVF
-971 RFVTGLK
+971 HFIAGLK
-978 DRILG
+978 DRIFG
-983 FFSNAGQWLLNAG
+983 FFSGAGQWLWNAG

-1006 LRHAWQSV
+1006 LRRAWQSV
-1014 CNFVGGIGSWI
+1014 CNFVSGIGSWI

-1045 IMQGFSKGLGNSWQD
+1045 IMQGFSKGLGESWQG

-1073 NWFNDSNAIRL
+1073 NWFNDANAIRL
-1084 KTTVAPPDGGWN
+1084 RTTIMPPDGGWN

>member
-1 MAKGDTGIN
+1 MTKGDTGIN

-106 LNSMAS
+106 FSSMVS
-112 HAQKSGENAGSG
+112 RAQKSGESAGSG

-227 LNAIAGGNKETFKS
+227 LNAIAGGNKDTFKS

-356 AIADAISDLTNSIQ
+356 AIADAIGDLTNSMQ

-378 GAIDWFGKL
+378 GVVDWFGKL

-397 ESFKAIWQSLCD
+397 ESFKAIWQSLCN
-409 IFKEVFSIVGGWGA
+409 IFKEVFSIAGGMWNA
-423 LFPPESLSAALK
+423 LFPPEALAVAIK
-435 GVLDALNGALQVVKF
+435 FVCDVLNGVLQVVKA
-450 LTPALSPLIAAWAG
+450 LVPAIMPAIAAWAA
-464 YAIAVKAAQIATSG
+464 YKAA
-478 WSSVTKIA
+478 VVIA
-486 TAAQAAFNVVMSMNP
+486 TAAQTVFNAVMAMNP
-501 IGAVVLALAALTGI
+501 LGLIVIAIGAVVAALAY
-515 LVWFFTQTETGK
+515 FFTQTEQGREM
-527 KVWQALCEGFS
+527 WQSLCDGFNDFT
-538 QFIGGIGPAL
+538 QTILPPLQDAWNAFAGTLNDFMQTILPFLQNA
-548 GIMWNGI
+548 WNG
-555 ISGFQGFINICSN
+555 FLDL
-568 VCKAVQGVIQS
+568 CK
-579 IVGTLSPIIST
+579 
-590 VLGAIGAAF
+590 
-599 GQLAQIIG
+599 
-607 SAFAALPA
+607 
-615 LFSQLGEALQGLW
+615 
-628 NTISSIVEPLFE
+628 
-640 QLAKII
+640 
-646 GPTFSEFPALF
+646 
-657 SQLGEALQDLWN
+657 
-669 IFSTVLGAIGAA
+669 
-681 FGQLAQIIESAFGQ
+681 
-695 LAQIIGSAFAA
+695 
-706 LPVLFSKLGAILQ
+706 
-719 GVWNIVSNVAK
+719 
-730 ALSIALLQPIQAVW
+730 
-744 NFLQTVFSAVGQA
+744 
-757 IQLVWQ
+757 
-763 ALQPLINAIGT
+763 ALQPVTDALKDS
-774 LIPTAINIM
+774 L
-783 APLLQGAFSII
+783 GALAK
-794 CTVFQTLGNIIAAVL
+794 VLGDTLGPVFSTIGD
-809 IPAFNAIIPI
+809 I
-819 VCAVAQTVG
+819 VK
-828 GVLLAAFQA
+828 
-837 IVGVI
+837 
-842 QGVIQVFTGIIQF
+842 GVIQVFKGLCEF
-855 IAGVFIGNWN
+855 LSGVFTGDWN
-865 KCWQGIQNI
+865 KCWKGVQDI
-874 FGSIWTAIKSIVTG
+874 FSGT
-888 VWNAISSLIQGGLQV
+888 WNAISSFFTG
-903 IQTVWNTVW
+903 
-912 NAIKGI
+912 
-918 GEAIWNGIKA
+918 IWNGI
-928 IIQTTLN
+928 Q
-935 TISNVWNACWNGV
+935 
-948 KSYFGTIWD
+948 
-957 GIKNG
+957 NG

-971 RFVTGLK
+971 HFVTGLK

-983 FFSNAGQWLLNAG
+983 FFRGAGQWLLNAG
-996 RAILD
+996 KAILD
-1001 GLLAG
+1001 GFLKG
-1006 LRHAWQSV
+1006 LKGAWDGV
-1014 CNFVGGIGSWI
+1014 CNFVGGIGNWI
-1025 AKHKGPISYDK
+1025 AEHKGPISYDK
-1036 KLLIPAGNA
+1036 KLLIPAGKA
-1045 IMQGFSKGLGNSWQD
+1045 IMQGFSKGLGDSWQG

-1073 NWFNDSNAIRL
+1073 NWFNDTNAIRL
-1084 KTTVAPPDGGWN
+1084 RTTVMPPDGGWN

>member
-88 ASTFS
+88 ASNFS

-112 HAQKSGENAGSG
+112 RAQKSGENAGSG
-124 FAKGFGL
+124 FAKGFSL

-139 AQSVTSKIIGAF
+139 AQSITSKIIGAF

-303 QALLDLGFNDVAVKA
+303 KALLDLGFNDVAVKA

-356 AIADAISDLTNSIQ
+356 AIADAIGNLTNSMQ

-378 GAIDWFGKL
+378 GVIDWFGKL

-423 LFPPESLSAALK
+423 LFPPESLAVAIK
-435 GVLDALNGALQVVKF
+435 FICDVLNGVLQVVKA
-450 LTPALSPLIAAWAG
+450 LAPAIMPVIAAWAA
-464 YAIAVKAAQIATSG
+464 YKTAVA
-478 WSSVTKIA
+478 IA
-486 TAAQAAFNVVMSMNP
+486 TAAQIVFNAVMAMNP
-501 IGAVVLALAALTGI
+501 LGLIVIAIGAVVASLAY
-515 LVWFFTQTETGK
+515 FFTQTEQGRQM
-527 KVWQALCEGFS
+527 WQSLCDGFNDFT
-538 QFIGGIGPAL
+538 QTILPPLQDAWNAFAGTLNDFMQTILPFLQNA
-548 GIMWNGI
+548 WNG
-555 ISGFQGFINICSN
+555 FLDL
-568 VCKAVQGVIQS
+568 CK
-579 IVGTLSPIIST
+579 
-590 VLGAIGAAF
+590 
-599 GQLAQIIG
+599 
-607 SAFAALPA
+607 
-615 LFSQLGEALQGLW
+615 
-628 NTISSIVEPLFE
+628 
-640 QLAKII
+640 
-646 GPTFSEFPALF
+646 
-657 SQLGEALQDLWN
+657 
-669 IFSTVLGAIGAA
+669 
-681 FGQLAQIIESAFGQ
+681 
-695 LAQIIGSAFAA
+695 
-706 LPVLFSKLGAILQ
+706 
-719 GVWNIVSNVAK
+719 
-730 ALSIALLQPIQAVW
+730 
-744 NFLQTVFSAVGQA
+744 
-757 IQLVWQ
+757 
-763 ALQPLINAIGT
+763 ALQPVTDALKDS
-774 LIPTAINIM
+774 L
-783 APLLQGAFSII
+783 GALAK
-794 CTVFQTLGNIIAAVL
+794 VLGDTLGPVFSTIGD
-809 IPAFNAIIPI
+809 I
-819 VCAVAQTVG
+819 VK
-828 GVLLAAFQA
+828 
-837 IVGVI
+837 
-842 QGVIQVFTGIIQF
+842 GVIQVFKGLCEF
-855 IAGVFIGNWN
+855 LSGVFTGDWG
-865 KCWQGIQNI
+865 KCWQGIQDI
-874 FGSIWTAIKSIVTG
+874 FSGT
-888 VWNAISSLIQGGLQV
+888 WNAISSFFSGVWRGMQNLFSDGLRF
-903 IQTVWNTVW
+903 ISNIWNSAW
-912 NAIKGI
+912 NAISSFFTG
-918 GEAIWNGIKA
+918 IWNGI
-928 IIQTTLN
+928 Q
-935 TISNVWNACWNGV
+935 
-948 KSYFGTIWD
+948 
-957 GIKNG
+957 NG

-983 FFSNAGQWLLNAG
+983 FFSGAGQWLWNAG

-1006 LRHAWQSV
+1006 LRRAWQSV
-1014 CNFVGGIGSWI
+1014 CNFVSGIGSWI

-1045 IMQGFSKGLGNSWQD
+1045 IMQGFSKGLGDSWQG

-1073 NWFNDSNAIRL
+1073 NWFNGANAIRL
-1084 KTTVAPPDGGWN
+1084 RTTVIPPDGGWN

-1129 VMSQGVALKLNGR
+1129 VMSQGIALKLNGR